1 MKKRRNIKNKTNKP
15 LFVVILLSFLIIILL
30 SIYII
35 YLRFIPYKTIEYD
48 GYAVSGKEIASNLLN
63 TNFDVDHNVKA
74 LQVKDQDSIYENLNS
89 YYLGA
94 SKQDNINLN
103 YPIYVNNS
111 LALYNLS
118 PKVTLITDEFQE
130 VQGYSG
136 TTLTSGELYNSNTL
150 QRADYYDYILL
161 KNTDNLYIN
170 TKEFKVKTNLN
181 EYTIKMN
188 SIINFTREFITFYTL
203 KNDEFVYDK
212 ILDVDE
218 SSTITIEDYKRT
230 YTYKEFLMNLGIIRE
245 ETNNN
250 QEQNNTTENETKEE
264 ETKNETKNTTT
275 TPEIKE
281 EPKKEE
287 IKVEEP
293 KNEEETDDSGN
304 VDIEKIWIK
313 PTVTC
318 TDFTTNV
325 YTAVANLSISDPSR
339 VIYKAITFT
348 FYRDNE
354 IAFRV
359 SSANPGEISVTKLL
373 PATKYK
379 IVGTYQYRNKE
390 GSLIENT
397 VLEQEIKTKD
407 VDTLKPIELEKEN
420 GQIYSNKLE
429 IKNLRVTSDVTDE
442 AIYGVSKAEVLVN
455 GTKYSIDTNTLRKI
469 LKGEG
474 TTYQT
479 TEGLKSNSTCDYEIR
494 FYDTAGNIMNL
505 KNNTGRTET
514 SKKAPSVKIKV
525 SAQEVIS
532 VNIEPTVVNEDNVDI
547 ENLRYVLYSENGE
560 EISSSNISNGKKL
573 TFDNLDPQK
582 TYTIKIYADFDIS
595 DGKGKQSNQEIGN
608 STFTT
613 LPLSKLGSLK
623 MEVSYNIDT
632 DLTCNSINL
641 TTAINTSKTDS
652 RLVKILKS
660 VKLSIQDE
668 KNSEI
673 KSVEITDISKLSTEE
688 GIKSLI
694 ETLKSNTTYNIVL
707 TAKAMQGSTEAD
719 VQVSYTLRKFLTNK
733 LPARIN
739 ISNVVVTTSVIDMDV
754 YIEDIDKSC
763 LEDIVNI
770 RMLDSY
776 DKEYIPTIEPKEIK
790 SSTKIPTNQWVR
802 LTYDGLT
809 ENETFTL
816 SAEVASY
823 NETNDVSKV
832 QNNFVIDK
840 TQFVTTGLGGKIDLV
855 GMERQMKQDGS
866 NLVDVKSENNWYSKC
881 FDAFTS
887 EYALDE
893 SYTAKFKITP
903 KYNYGKTYTE
913 DDNSITLNLLSKQ
926 CYVYDLSKYA
936 GQTVTMSFS
945 AKVTEANAKVYIQK
959 GKDIGKNLEQ
969 ITGLETGNL
978 TSYTKTF
985 KVPDDGYVGFYLEKY
1000 EETIPPPEDD
1010 ENAEPTIKEKDY
1022 TLTVRNLKIEL
1033 GETATAYSKY
1043 GYDFFA
1049 NMNVE
1054 FIDKDHITYD
1064 KNEQRCKYFVRL
1076 KSDKGLSE
1084 EFEYTYN
1091 SNETVYENYKY
1102 KIEESNE
1109 IVNYTAELV
1118 IKQYGREYILN
1129 SVEFTYNPETCT
1141 EIKSIS
1147 TVEEFKSIQ
1156 PYGNYILLNN
1166 IDLSN
1171 ASSTSEFTFGNP
1183 NIAFYGSIDFNGKT
1197 VKKDTYSLEKG
1208 RETTSYIFYK
1218 IDEKANLKNIVIDYY
1233 INNAKNR
1240 YTTNV
1245 EGVDTFI
1252 AGEDGTYA
1260 LFLYNNGTIDNAIV
1274 NLKSCTQ
1281 KQRINVGLLGFRN
1294 KGTIENFIVNT
1305 ESVLYGSQYLAGV
1318 CLYSEGTIQN
1328 GYVYGNGIEG
1338 IGNITI
1344 GDYRYIAGVVFQV
1357 DGTEQEGSGLL
1368 QNIYNIAPI
1377 RMNHCD
1383 STYSYAANIVYNVG
1397 YPKVIDDVTGAV
1409 IENKESTAMV
1419 RNAYSVQPIISVYND
1434 YEYYGVMDSSNKEG
1448 NIGPNILNKN
1458 NGTQIKESYYFCD
1471 VIYEANDYNTKSSAT
1486 ALYEPGVQDVM
1497 LNANSYTQF
1506 IIDTYVNNG
1515 YYPHLNLNYC
1525 MPKQENIKID
1535 VTGTEIIDVLSGEVI
1550 KDNDISNVE
1559 MTDKVKS
1566 EIELYIRN
1574 NKIDLKGDNISL
1586 AVFRVYN
1593 PAGTTISEINVH
1605 YMDTAIMSQSYSK
1618 KVSTVYC
1625 ILNNPT
1631 SFLDTYEVASIRS
1644 KMANGKIKESI
1655 YGENEDLGTR
1665 KIDVTFIKNI
1675 STAEEWNAINNND
1688 LNGVSGLIQNYR
1700 LIKDIDFG
1708 NADFAPYI
1716 TGTFQGYLDGMYNGQ
1731 IHTLKNIN
1739 GTESLIKGFSKGTIK
1754 NLYIDGFTI
1763 NSSAQ
1768 KIGFIEN
1775 AEVTENIVIDN
1786 IHIKDMEITSSYSG
1800 GTPCI
1805 GGIAGYINS
1814 GSSSLAD
1821 NIKVQNCSVQGLN
1834 IDFTNTNVTN
1844 IRVGGLIGH
1853 LYIYGGVDAYVSNS
1867 MVQNL
1872 IMNAN
1877 VTSNSGVGGIV
1888 GYKGHDSDERVKPGT
1903 PYVYIENCYSTG
1915 KINTYN
1921 YAGGILGYD
1930 RWGNIFIKN
1939 CYSMVNITSKV
1950 MSGNAYIGGIVG
1962 FSDTGV
1968 SRITNNF
1975 YLGNI
1980 YVAGN
1985 NVGCV
1990 NRIFGGNSGTS
2001 SYKNYAYKD
2010 QLINGEIN
2018 TNSLGTTKL
2027 LSYEE
2032 AFQTNTY
2039 SSNMLNWGNNYAYK
2053 IMKDGEEF
2061 DLLGHKY
2068 LPELNSTDGNV
2079 LPNQKMTRIDNDLKL
2094 DSITSTPSS
2103 DKTKV
2108 TVVMKFENKNN
2119 LNLTRVKI
2127 ENNDMQVID
2136 GSWQVSKD
2144 SKGLTVVTFV
2154 ATPNRAYDSYKIES
2168 IYYESDGIEVEKE
2181 ITTKIKVE
2189 LYKGISNAT
2198 EWNEF
2203 FSGEGRT
2210 SEGQNVKITGNI
2222 DFSTVNKIES
2232 NVVIGKLEA
2241 DNMLTISNVN
2251 ISSIGSYSGFIK
2263 EIKTSFK
2270 NITFENCNIS
2280 GSASYSGIISILRGA
2295 ANNCKFNN
2303 INISCTGD
2311 FIGPISRN
2319 IAGSFNNI
2327 TLNNVVMNGR
2337 SYIGGLCGQATSL
2350 GSSSNIEGTYINIT
2364 SNGNYVGGIF
2374 GYTDGSIRNISAY
2387 QYSKDGK
2394 KSSDKETSYLVKGS
2408 QYVGGNIGQYGG
2420 AGNWVDTLKT
2430 TNSTIQGTNFVGS
2443 NIGYGSGNANNLNAT
2458 NNTVTGNGNYI
2469 GGNVGYHGWSYYNMV
2484 ATNNTVTGNYYVG
2497 GNDGGLGWANVINAT
2512 SENNKIKGNAYVGG
2526 CIGIGDSYY
2535 SYTVT
2540 LRSRGANQ
2548 EISGGSHVGGVIG
2561 RSVGRIKDAK
2571 AENCTVIGTGN
2582 YVGGIV
2588 GTSEYST
2595 TSISSTNS
2603 DNYAVAG
2610 ANAKNVTITGSM
2622 NYVGGISG
2630 YIVGTMSGAVL
2641 ENSIVTSSGSNVG
2654 GIAGFYTGYTGG
2666 SASSI
2671 ASSNFFLWHS
2681 YSVNSTV
2688 KGLNNVG
2695 GIAGNFIYGNIQYC
2709 YVGNTSITAT
2719 NNSAGGIVGYFDNS
2733 RLSNIQY
2740 KANIK
2745 YNFIANTED
2754 DKAVI
2759 ANNSVG
2765 GLIGSTAKQL
2775 NYDED
2780 IEKYNNVECNLVVTD
2795 IASPGNYIDMGI
2807 GSVASSEMGTIQ
2819 SQYMNNIYVYNCSRL
2834 NGSQVG
2840 GLAEEKDN
2848 YTMVSSSELS
2858 TNIYTKNDKIYE
2870 TEVDEDGNEI
2880 QKVIGNKGLNFGYS
2894 RYDYSNG
2901 YFPTLKTNYSANLYW
2916 GSGNLNIVQNKIP
2929 IPNRTVEFTE
2939 DAVSLEDAML
2949 LEDMEVSVMSLD
2961 ILQDEELPDISVY
2974 ASDIDKINIEFRN
2987 LNDSAKFKVTSEN
3000 ETIIE
3005 PSDIKENVYTLKY
3018 DFETP
3023 LEITVYNTSYS
3034 YKKQINPEDVRNLL
3048 AIANDEYLYLSEDTV
3063 NSNKRTLDGK
3073 YCNLYKNK
3081 ILDKDGNIYDIST
3094 MNKIESTNKE
3104 VKLLDTQKTIAET
3117 NIDNKTIQTFAHC
3130 SKVTQ
3135 GDKSTYKEQQ
3145 IFVKNGY
3152 MYVIDGKMDNKNGSA
3167 IIDTYNNK
3175 QYETILGEDGVMY
3188 DLLTKIN
3195 YPSNFKNKDIIAMTS
3210 NIENNNNVV
3219 LVYYANGKVYGF
3231 NYVTGEE
3238 VYDNNVKDENV
3249 NLANYILENLSTANI
3264 SYNINKADYI
3274 AATELAGKLDKV
3286 SIEEATEKINKE
3298 NNQNI
3303 EVDINI
3309 NGENDNNSDINDNDS
3324 DIANKDNNVISS
3336 KSQTTE
3342 NILNTTQNNKN
3353 NLDNK
3358 YVTTYD
3364 PGTQSYVVY
3373 STAELI
3379 KSDAPKTQT
3388 ENEKINGNKD
3398 LISYYTN
3405 LSTSKEKLKDT
3416 GIILIAGII
3425 ASICVILIIL
3435 YRKTNK

>member
-281 EPKKEE
+281 EPKKEK

-293 KNEEETDDSGN
+293 KKEEETDDSGN

-318 TDFTTNV
+318 TDFTANV
-325 YTAVANLSISDPSR
+325 YTAFANLSISDPSR

-348 FYRDNE
+348 FYKDNE

-397 VLEQEIKTKD
+397 ILEQEIKTKD

-532 VNIEPTVVNEDNVDI
+532 VNIEPTVVNEDDVKI

-560 EISSSNISNGKKL
+560 EISSSNISNEKKL
-573 TFDNLDPQK
+573 TFNNLDPQK

-660 VKLSIQDE
+660 VKLSIQEE

-733 LPARIN
+733 LPAKIN
-739 ISNVVVTTSVIDMDV
+739 ISNVVVTTNVIDMDV
-754 YIEDIDKSC
+754 YIEDIDRSC

-887 EYALDE
+887 EYTLDE
-893 SYTAKFKITP
+893 SYTAKFNITP

-969 ITGLETGNL
+969 ITGLGTGNL

-1010 ENAEPTIKEKDY
+1010 ENAEPTVKEKDY

-1049 NMNVE
+1049 NMNIE
-1054 FIDKDHITYD
+1054 FIDKDHVTYD

-1084 EFEYTYN
+1084 EYEYTYD
-1091 SNETVYENYKY
+1091 SNETIYENYKY

-1109 IVNYTAELV
+1109 TVNYTAEIV

-1147 TVEEFKSIQ
+1147 TVEEFKNIQ
-1156 PYGNYILLNN
+1156 PYGNYILLND

-1171 ASSTSEFTFGNP
+1171 ANSANEFTFGSP
-1183 NIAFYGSIDFNGKT
+1183 NISFYGSIDFNGKT
-1197 VKKDTYSLEKG
+1197 VKKDSYSLEKG

-1252 AGEDGTYA
+1252 ADEDGTYS

-1281 KQRINVGLLGFRN
+1281 KQRINVGLLGYRN
-1294 KGTIENFIVNT
+1294 SGTVENFIVNMENT
-1305 ESVLYGSQYLAGV
+1305 LYGSQYLAGV
-1318 CLYSEGTIQN
+1318 CLYSDGTIQN

-1344 GDYRYIAGVVFQV
+1344 GDYRYISGVVFQV
-1357 DGTEQEGSGLL
+1357 DGAGLL
-1368 QNIYNIAPI
+1368 QNIYNISPI

-1397 YPKVIDDVTGAV
+1397 YPPVINENTGA
-1409 IENKESTAMV
+1409 IISQKDSTAIV
-1419 RNAYSVQPIISVYND
+1419 RNTYSVQPIISVYND

-1448 NIGPNILNKN
+1448 NIGPNILNKY
-1458 NGTQIKESYYFCD
+1458 TSTVVKESYYFCD

-1497 LNANSYTQF
+1497 LNANNYNQF

-1515 YYPHLNLNYC
+1515 FYPHLNLNYC

-1631 SFLDTYEVASIRS
+1631 SFLNTYEVASIRS

-1688 LNGVSGLIQNYR
+1688 QNGVSGLIQNYR
-1700 LIKDIDFG
+1700 LIADIDFG

-1805 GGIAGYINS
+1805 GAIAGYINS

-1821 NIKVQNCSVQGLN
+1821 NIKVQNCSVQGIN
-1834 IDFTNTNVTN
+1834 IDFTNTNVTS

-1903 PYVYIENCYSTG
+1903 PHVYIENCYSTG

-1962 FSDTGV
+1962 YSDTGV

-1990 NRIFGGNSGTS
+1990 NRIFGGNGGTS

-2053 IMKDGEEF
+2053 IMRDGEEF

-2068 LPELNSTDGNV
+2068 LPELNSTTGNV

-2127 ENNDMQVID
+2127 ENNDMQVIE

-2144 SKGLTVVTFV
+2144 SNGLTVVTFV

-2241 DNMLTISNVN
+2241 DSMLTISNVN

-2350 GSSSNIEGTYINIT
+2350 GSSSNIEGTYINVT
-2364 SNGNYVGGIF
+2364 SSGNYVGGIF

-2394 KSSDKETSYLVKGS
+2394 KSSDTGTSYLVKGS
-2408 QYVGGNIGQYGG
+2408 QFIGGNIGQYGG

-2484 ATNNTVTGNYYVG
+2484 ATNNTVAGNYYVG
-2497 GNDGGLGWANVINAT
+2497 GNSGGLGWANVINAT

-2603 DNYAVAG
+2603 DNYAIAG

-2795 IASPGNYIDMGI
+2795 IASPGSYIDMGI

-2916 GSGNLNIVQNKIP
+2916 ESGNLNIVQNKIP
-2929 IPNRTVEFTE
+2929 IPNRIVEFTE

-2961 ILQDEELPDISVY
+2961 VLQDEELPDISVY

-3000 ETIIE
+3000 GTIIE

-3081 ILDKDGNIYDIST
+3081 LLDEAGNIYDIST
-3094 MNKIESTNKE
+3094 MNKIDSTNKE
-3104 VKLLDTQKTIAET
+3104 IKLLDTQKTIAET

-3135 GDKSTYKEQQ
+3135 GDKNTYKEQQ
-3145 IFVKNGY
+3145 MFVKNGY
-3152 MYVIDGKMDNKNGSA
+3152 MYVIDGKMDNKNGFA

-3264 SYNINKADYI
+3264 SYNIKKADYI
-3274 AATELAGKLDKV
+3274 VATELASKLDKV
-3286 SIEEATEKINKE
+3286 SIDEATEKINKE

-3309 NGENDNNSDINDNDS
+3309 NGENDVNSESDN
-3324 DIANKDNNVISS
+3324 ANKDNNVIST
-3336 KSQTTE
+3336 KNQTTE
-3342 NILNTTQNNKN
+3342 NILNTTQNSTN

>member
-281 EPKKEE
+281 EPKKEK

-293 KNEEETDDSGN
+293 KKEEETDDSGN

-318 TDFTTNV
+318 TDFTANV
-325 YTAVANLSISDPSR
+325 YTAFANLSISDPSR

-348 FYRDNE
+348 FYKDNE

-397 VLEQEIKTKD
+397 ILEQEIKTKD

-532 VNIEPTVVNEDNVDI
+532 VNIEPTVVNEDDVKI

-560 EISSSNISNGKKL
+560 EISSSNISNEKKL
-573 TFDNLDPQK
+573 TFNNLDPQK

-733 LPARIN
+733 LPAKIN
-739 ISNVVVTTSVIDMDV
+739 ISNVVVTTNVIDMDV
-754 YIEDIDKSC
+754 YIEDIDRSC

-887 EYALDE
+887 EYTLDE
-893 SYTAKFKITP
+893 SYTAKFNITP

-969 ITGLETGNL
+969 ITGLGTGNL

-1010 ENAEPTIKEKDY
+1010 ENAEPTVKEKDY

-1049 NMNVE
+1049 NMNIE
-1054 FIDKDHITYD
+1054 FIDKDHVTYD

-1084 EFEYTYN
+1084 EYEYTYD
-1091 SNETVYENYKY
+1091 SNETIYENYKY

-1109 IVNYTAELV
+1109 TVNYTAEIV

-1147 TVEEFKSIQ
+1147 TVEEFKNIQ
-1156 PYGNYILLNN
+1156 PYGNYILLND

-1171 ASSTSEFTFGNP
+1171 ANSANEFTFGSP
-1183 NIAFYGSIDFNGKT
+1183 NISFYGSIDFNGKT
-1197 VKKDTYSLEKG
+1197 VKKDSYSLEKG

-1252 AGEDGTYA
+1252 ADEDGTYS

-1281 KQRINVGLLGFRN
+1281 KQRINVGLLGYRN
-1294 KGTIENFIVNT
+1294 SGTVENFIVNMENT
-1305 ESVLYGSQYLAGV
+1305 LYGSQYLAGV
-1318 CLYSEGTIQN
+1318 CLYSDGTIQN

-1344 GDYRYIAGVVFQV
+1344 GDYRYISGVVFQV
-1357 DGTEQEGSGLL
+1357 DGAGLL
-1368 QNIYNIAPI
+1368 QNIYNISPI

-1397 YPKVIDDVTGAV
+1397 YPPVINENTGA
-1409 IENKESTAMV
+1409 IISQKDSTAIV
-1419 RNAYSVQPIISVYND
+1419 RNTYSVQPIISVYND

-1448 NIGPNILNKN
+1448 NIGPNILNKY
-1458 NGTQIKESYYFCD
+1458 TSTVVKESYYFCD

-1497 LNANSYTQF
+1497 LNANNYNQF

-1515 YYPHLNLNYC
+1515 FYPHLNLNYC

-1631 SFLDTYEVASIRS
+1631 SFLNTYEVASIRS

-1688 LNGVSGLIQNYR
+1688 QNGVSGLIQNYR
-1700 LIKDIDFG
+1700 LIADIDFG

-1805 GGIAGYINS
+1805 GAIAGYINS

-1821 NIKVQNCSVQGLN
+1821 NIKVQNCSVQGIN
-1834 IDFTNTNVTN
+1834 IDFTNTNVTS

-1903 PYVYIENCYSTG
+1903 PHVYIENCYSTG

-1962 FSDTGV
+1962 YSDTGV

-1990 NRIFGGNSGTS
+1990 NRIFGGNGGTS

-2053 IMKDGEEF
+2053 IMRDGEEF

-2068 LPELNSTDGNV
+2068 LPELNSTTGNV

-2127 ENNDMQVID
+2127 ENNDMQVIE

-2144 SKGLTVVTFV
+2144 SNGLTVVTFV

-2241 DNMLTISNVN
+2241 DSMLTISNVN

-2350 GSSSNIEGTYINIT
+2350 GSSSNIEGTYINVT
-2364 SNGNYVGGIF
+2364 SSGNYVGGIF

-2394 KSSDKETSYLVKGS
+2394 KSSDTGTSYLVKGS
-2408 QYVGGNIGQYGG
+2408 QFIGGNIGQYGG

-2484 ATNNTVTGNYYVG
+2484 ATNNTVAGNYYVG
-2497 GNDGGLGWANVINAT
+2497 GNSGGLGWANVINAT

-2603 DNYAVAG
+2603 DNYAIAG

-2795 IASPGNYIDMGI
+2795 IASPGSYIDMGI

-2916 GSGNLNIVQNKIP
+2916 ESGNLNIVQNKIP
-2929 IPNRTVEFTE
+2929 IPNRIVEFTE

-2961 ILQDEELPDISVY
+2961 VLQDEELPDISVY

-3000 ETIIE
+3000 GTIIE

-3081 ILDKDGNIYDIST
+3081 LLDEAGNIYDIST
-3094 MNKIESTNKE
+3094 MNKIDSTNKE
-3104 VKLLDTQKTIAET
+3104 IKLLDTQKTIAET

-3135 GDKSTYKEQQ
+3135 GDKNTYKEQQ
-3145 IFVKNGY
+3145 MFVKNGY
-3152 MYVIDGKMDNKNGSA
+3152 MYVIDGKMDNKNGFA

-3264 SYNINKADYI
+3264 SYNIKKADYI
-3274 AATELAGKLDKV
+3274 VATELASKLDKV
-3286 SIEEATEKINKE
+3286 SIDEATEKINKE

-3309 NGENDNNSDINDNDS
+3309 NGENDVNSESDN
-3324 DIANKDNNVISS
+3324 ANKDNNVIST
-3336 KSQTTE
+3336 KNQTTE
-3342 NILNTTQNNKN
+3342 NILNTTQNSTN

>member
-293 KNEEETDDSGN
+293 KKEEETDDSGN

-318 TDFTTNV
+318 TDFTANV
-325 YTAVANLSISDPSR
+325 YTAFANLSISDPSR

-348 FYRDNE
+348 FYKDNE

-407 VDTLKPIELEKEN
+407 VNTLKPIELEKEN

-887 EYALDE
+887 EYTLDE

-969 ITGLETGNL
+969 ITGLGTGNL

-1010 ENAEPTIKEKDY
+1010 ENAEPTVKEKDY

-1049 NMNVE
+1049 NMNIE
-1054 FIDKDHITYD
+1054 FIDKDHVTYD

-1084 EFEYTYN
+1084 EYEYTYD
-1091 SNETVYENYKY
+1091 SNETIYENYKY

-1109 IVNYTAELV
+1109 TVNYTAEIV

-1147 TVEEFKSIQ
+1147 TVEEFKNIQ
-1156 PYGNYILLNN
+1156 PYGNYILLND

-1171 ASSTSEFTFGNP
+1171 ANSANEFTFGSP
-1183 NIAFYGSIDFNGKT
+1183 NISFYGSIDFNGKT
-1197 VKKDTYSLEKG
+1197 VKKDSYSLEKG

-1252 AGEDGTYA
+1252 ADEDGTYS

-1281 KQRINVGLLGFRN
+1281 KQRINVGLLGYRN
-1294 KGTIENFIVNT
+1294 SGTVENFIVNMENT
-1305 ESVLYGSQYLAGV
+1305 LYGSQYLAGV
-1318 CLYSEGTIQN
+1318 CLYSDGTIQN

-1344 GDYRYIAGVVFQV
+1344 GDYRYISGVVFQV
-1357 DGTEQEGSGLL
+1357 DGAGLL
-1368 QNIYNIAPI
+1368 QNIYNISPI

-1397 YPKVIDDVTGAV
+1397 YPPVINENTGA
-1409 IENKESTAMV
+1409 IISQKDSTAIV
-1419 RNAYSVQPIISVYND
+1419 RNTYSVQPIISVYND

-1448 NIGPNILNKN
+1448 NIGPNILNKY
-1458 NGTQIKESYYFCD
+1458 TSTVVKESYYFCD

-1497 LNANSYTQF
+1497 LNANNYNQF

-1515 YYPHLNLNYC
+1515 FYPHLNLNYC

-1631 SFLDTYEVASIRS
+1631 SFLNTYEVASIRS

-1688 LNGVSGLIQNYR
+1688 QNGVSGLIQNYR
-1700 LIKDIDFG
+1700 LIADIDFG

-1805 GGIAGYINS
+1805 GAIAGCINS

-1821 NIKVQNCSVQGLN
+1821 NIKVQNCSVQGIN
-1834 IDFTNTNVTN
+1834 IDFTNTNVTS

-1888 GYKGHDSDERVKPGT
+1888 GYNRHDSDERVKPGT
-1903 PYVYIENCYSTG
+1903 PHVYIENCYSTG

-1962 FSDTGV
+1962 YSDTGV

-1990 NRIFGGNSGTS
+1990 NRIFGGNGGTS

-2053 IMKDGEEF
+2053 IMRDGEEF

-2068 LPELNSTDGNV
+2068 LPELNSTTGNV

-2127 ENNDMQVID
+2127 ENNDMQVIE

-2144 SKGLTVVTFV
+2144 SNGLTVVTFV

-2241 DNMLTISNVN
+2241 DSMLTISNVN

-2350 GSSSNIEGTYINIT
+2350 GSSSNIEGTYINVT
-2364 SNGNYVGGIF
+2364 SSGNYVGGIF

-2394 KSSDKETSYLVKGS
+2394 KSSDTGTSYLVKGS
-2408 QYVGGNIGQYGG
+2408 QFIGGNIGQYGG

-2484 ATNNTVTGNYYVG
+2484 ATNNTVAGNYYVG
-2497 GNDGGLGWANVINAT
+2497 GNSGGLGWANVINAT

-2603 DNYAVAG
+2603 DNYAIAG

-2795 IASPGNYIDMGI
+2795 IASPGSYIDMGI

-2916 GSGNLNIVQNKIP
+2916 ESGNLNIVQNKIP
-2929 IPNRTVEFTE
+2929 IPNRIVEFTE

-2961 ILQDEELPDISVY
+2961 VLQDEELPDISVY

-3000 ETIIE
+3000 GTIIE

-3081 ILDKDGNIYDIST
+3081 LLDEAGNIYDIST
-3094 MNKIESTNKE
+3094 MNKIDSTNKE
-3104 VKLLDTQKTIAET
+3104 IKLLDTQKTIAET

-3135 GDKSTYKEQQ
+3135 GDKNTYKEQQ
-3145 IFVKNGY
+3145 MFVKNGY
-3152 MYVIDGKMDNKNGSA
+3152 MYVIDGKMDNKNGFA

-3264 SYNINKADYI
+3264 SYNIKKADYI
-3274 AATELAGKLDKV
+3274 VATELASKLDKV
-3286 SIEEATEKINKE
+3286 SIDEATEKINKE

-3309 NGENDNNSDINDNDS
+3309 NGENDVNSESDN
-3324 DIANKDNNVISS
+3324 ANKDNNVIST
-3336 KSQTTE
+3336 KNQTTE
-3342 NILNTTQNNKN
+3342 NILNTTQNSTN

>member
-293 KNEEETDDSGN
+293 KKEEETDDSGN

-318 TDFTTNV
+318 TDFTANV
-325 YTAVANLSISDPSR
+325 YTAFANLSISDPSR

-348 FYRDNE
+348 FYKDNE

-407 VDTLKPIELEKEN
+407 VNTLKPIELEKEN

-887 EYALDE
+887 EYTLDE

-969 ITGLETGNL
+969 ITGLGTGNL

-1010 ENAEPTIKEKDY
+1010 ENAEPTVKEKDY

-1049 NMNVE
+1049 NMNIE
-1054 FIDKDHITYD
+1054 FIDKDHVTYD

-1084 EFEYTYN
+1084 EYEYTYD
-1091 SNETVYENYKY
+1091 SNETIYENYKY

-1109 IVNYTAELV
+1109 TVNYTAEIV

-1147 TVEEFKSIQ
+1147 TVEEFKNIQ
-1156 PYGNYILLNN
+1156 PYGNYILLND

-1171 ASSTSEFTFGNP
+1171 ANSANEFTFGSP
-1183 NIAFYGSIDFNGKT
+1183 NISFYGSIDFNGKT
-1197 VKKDTYSLEKG
+1197 VKKDSYSLEKG

-1252 AGEDGTYA
+1252 ADEDGTYS

-1281 KQRINVGLLGFRN
+1281 KQRINVGLLGYRN
-1294 KGTIENFIVNT
+1294 SGTVENFIVNMENT
-1305 ESVLYGSQYLAGV
+1305 LYGSQYLAGV
-1318 CLYSEGTIQN
+1318 CLYSDGTIQN

-1344 GDYRYIAGVVFQV
+1344 GDYRYISGVVFQV
-1357 DGTEQEGSGLL
+1357 DGAGLL
-1368 QNIYNIAPI
+1368 QNIYNISPI

-1397 YPKVIDDVTGAV
+1397 YPPVINENTGA
-1409 IENKESTAMV
+1409 IISQKDSTAIV
-1419 RNAYSVQPIISVYND
+1419 RNTYSVQPIISVYND

-1448 NIGPNILNKN
+1448 NIGPNILNKY
-1458 NGTQIKESYYFCD
+1458 TSTVVKESYYFCD

-1497 LNANSYTQF
+1497 LNANNYNQF

-1515 YYPHLNLNYC
+1515 FYPHLNLNYC

-1631 SFLDTYEVASIRS
+1631 SFLNTYEVASIRS

-1688 LNGVSGLIQNYR
+1688 QNGVSGLIQNYR
-1700 LIKDIDFG
+1700 LIADIDFG

-1805 GGIAGYINS
+1805 GAIAGYINS

-1821 NIKVQNCSVQGLN
+1821 NIKVQNCSVQGIN
-1834 IDFTNTNVTN
+1834 IDFTNTNVTS

-1903 PYVYIENCYSTG
+1903 PHVYIENCYSTG

-1962 FSDTGV
+1962 YSDTGV

-1990 NRIFGGNSGTS
+1990 NRIFGGNGGTS

-2053 IMKDGEEF
+2053 IMRDGEEF

-2068 LPELNSTDGNV
+2068 LPELNSTTGNV

-2127 ENNDMQVID
+2127 ENNDMQVIE

-2144 SKGLTVVTFV
+2144 SNGLTVVTFV

-2241 DNMLTISNVN
+2241 DSMLTISNVN

-2350 GSSSNIEGTYINIT
+2350 GSSSNIEGTYINVT
-2364 SNGNYVGGIF
+2364 SSGNYVGGIF

-2394 KSSDKETSYLVKGS
+2394 KSSDTGTSYLVKGS
-2408 QYVGGNIGQYGG
+2408 QFIGGNIGQYGG

-2484 ATNNTVTGNYYVG
+2484 ATNNTVAGNYYVG
-2497 GNDGGLGWANVINAT
+2497 GNSGGLGWANVINAT

-2603 DNYAVAG
+2603 DNYAIAG

-2795 IASPGNYIDMGI
+2795 IASPGSYIDMGI

-2916 GSGNLNIVQNKIP
+2916 ESGNLNIVQNKIP
-2929 IPNRTVEFTE
+2929 IPNRIVEFTE

-2961 ILQDEELPDISVY
+2961 VLQDEELPDISVY

-3000 ETIIE
+3000 GTIIE

-3081 ILDKDGNIYDIST
+3081 LLDEAGNIYDIST
-3094 MNKIESTNKE
+3094 MNKIDSTNKE
-3104 VKLLDTQKTIAET
+3104 IKLLDTQKTIAET

-3135 GDKSTYKEQQ
+3135 GDKNTYKEQQ
-3145 IFVKNGY
+3145 MFVKNGY
-3152 MYVIDGKMDNKNGSA
+3152 MYVIDGKMDNKNGFA

-3264 SYNINKADYI
+3264 SYNIKKADYI
-3274 AATELAGKLDKV
+3274 VATELASKLDKV
-3286 SIEEATEKINKE
+3286 SIDEATEKINKE

-3309 NGENDNNSDINDNDS
+3309 NGENDVNSESDN
-3324 DIANKDNNVISS
+3324 ANKDNNVIST
-3336 KSQTTE
+3336 KNQTTE
-3342 NILNTTQNNKN
+3342 NILNTTQNSTN

-3416 GIILIAGII
+3416 GIILIARII

>member
-1 MKKRRNIKNKTNKP
+1 M
-15 LFVVILLSFLIIILL
+15 
-30 SIYII
+30 
-35 YLRFIPYKTIEYD
+35 
-48 GYAVSGKEIASNLLN
+48 
-63 TNFDVDHNVKA
+63 
-74 LQVKDQDSIYENLNS
+74 QVKDQDSIYENLNS

-293 KNEEETDDSGN
+293 KKEEETDDSGN

-318 TDFTTNV
+318 TDFTANV
-325 YTAVANLSISDPSR
+325 YTAFANLSISDPSR

-348 FYRDNE
+348 FYKDNE

-407 VDTLKPIELEKEN
+407 VNTLKPIELEKEN

-887 EYALDE
+887 EYTLDE

-969 ITGLETGNL
+969 ITGLGTGNL

-1010 ENAEPTIKEKDY
+1010 ENAEPTVKEKDY

-1049 NMNVE
+1049 NMNIE
-1054 FIDKDHITYD
+1054 FIDKDHVTYD

-1084 EFEYTYN
+1084 EYEYTYD
-1091 SNETVYENYKY
+1091 SNETIYENYKY

-1109 IVNYTAELV
+1109 TVNYTAEIV

-1147 TVEEFKSIQ
+1147 TVEEFKNIQ
-1156 PYGNYILLNN
+1156 PYGNYILLND

-1171 ASSTSEFTFGNP
+1171 ANSANEFTFGSP
-1183 NIAFYGSIDFNGKT
+1183 NISFYGSIDFNGKT
-1197 VKKDTYSLEKG
+1197 VKKDSYSLEKG

-1252 AGEDGTYA
+1252 ADEDGTYS

-1281 KQRINVGLLGFRN
+1281 KQRINVGLLGYRN
-1294 KGTIENFIVNT
+1294 SGTVENFIVNMENT
-1305 ESVLYGSQYLAGV
+1305 LYGSQYLAGV
-1318 CLYSEGTIQN
+1318 CLYSDGTIQN

-1344 GDYRYIAGVVFQV
+1344 GDYRYISGVVFQV
-1357 DGTEQEGSGLL
+1357 DGAGLL
-1368 QNIYNIAPI
+1368 QNIYNISPI

-1397 YPKVIDDVTGAV
+1397 YPPVINENTGA
-1409 IENKESTAMV
+1409 IISQKDSTAIV
-1419 RNAYSVQPIISVYND
+1419 RNTYSVQPIISVYND

-1448 NIGPNILNKN
+1448 NIGPNILNKY
-1458 NGTQIKESYYFCD
+1458 TSTVVKESYYFCD

-1497 LNANSYTQF
+1497 LNANNYNQF

-1515 YYPHLNLNYC
+1515 FYPHLNLNYC

-1631 SFLDTYEVASIRS
+1631 SFLNTYEVASIRS

-1688 LNGVSGLIQNYR
+1688 QNGVSGLIQNYR
-1700 LIKDIDFG
+1700 LIADIDFG

-1805 GGIAGYINS
+1805 GAIAGYINS

-1821 NIKVQNCSVQGLN
+1821 NIKVQNCSVQGIN
-1834 IDFTNTNVTN
+1834 IDFTNTNVTS

-1903 PYVYIENCYSTG
+1903 PHVYIENCYSTG

-1962 FSDTGV
+1962 YSDTGV

-1990 NRIFGGNSGTS
+1990 NRIFGGNGGTS

-2053 IMKDGEEF
+2053 IMRDGEEF

-2068 LPELNSTDGNV
+2068 LPELNSTTGNV

-2127 ENNDMQVID
+2127 ENNDMQVIE

-2144 SKGLTVVTFV
+2144 SNGLTVVTFV

-2241 DNMLTISNVN
+2241 DSMLTISNVN

-2350 GSSSNIEGTYINIT
+2350 GSSSNIEGTYINVT
-2364 SNGNYVGGIF
+2364 SSGNYVGGIF

-2394 KSSDKETSYLVKGS
+2394 KSSDTGTSYLVKGS
-2408 QYVGGNIGQYGG
+2408 QFIGGNIGQYGG

-2484 ATNNTVTGNYYVG
+2484 ATNNTVAGNYYVG
-2497 GNDGGLGWANVINAT
+2497 GNSGGLGWANVINAT

-2603 DNYAVAG
+2603 DNYAIAG

-2795 IASPGNYIDMGI
+2795 IASPGSYIDMGI

-2916 GSGNLNIVQNKIP
+2916 ESGNLNIVQNKIP
-2929 IPNRTVEFTE
+2929 IPNRIVEFTE

-2961 ILQDEELPDISVY
+2961 VLQDEELPDISVY

-3000 ETIIE
+3000 GTIIE

-3081 ILDKDGNIYDIST
+3081 LLDEAGNIYDIST
-3094 MNKIESTNKE
+3094 MNKIDSTNKE
-3104 VKLLDTQKTIAET
+3104 IKLLDTQKTIAET

-3135 GDKSTYKEQQ
+3135 GDKNTYKEQQ
-3145 IFVKNGY
+3145 MFVKNGY
-3152 MYVIDGKMDNKNGSA
+3152 MYVIDGKMDNKNGFA

-3264 SYNINKADYI
+3264 SYNIKKADYI
-3274 AATELAGKLDKV
+3274 VATELASKLDKV
-3286 SIEEATEKINKE
+3286 SIDEATEKINKE

-3309 NGENDNNSDINDNDS
+3309 NGENDVNSESDN
-3324 DIANKDNNVISS
+3324 ANKDNNVIST
-3336 KSQTTE
+3336 KNQTTE
-3342 NILNTTQNNKN
+3342 NILNTTQNSTN

>member
-293 KNEEETDDSGN
+293 KKEEETDDSGN

-318 TDFTTNV
+318 TDFTANV
-325 YTAVANLSISDPSR
+325 YTAFANLSISDPSR

-348 FYRDNE
+348 FYKDNE

-407 VDTLKPIELEKEN
+407 VNTLKPIELEKEN

-887 EYALDE
+887 EYTLDE

-969 ITGLETGNL
+969 ITGLGTGNL

-1010 ENAEPTIKEKDY
+1010 ENAEPTVKEKDY

-1049 NMNVE
+1049 NMNIE
-1054 FIDKDHITYD
+1054 FIDKDHVTYD

-1084 EFEYTYN
+1084 EYEYTYD
-1091 SNETVYENYKY
+1091 SNETIYENYKY

-1109 IVNYTAELV
+1109 TVNYTAEIV

-1147 TVEEFKSIQ
+1147 TVEEFKNIQ
-1156 PYGNYILLNN
+1156 PYGNYILLND

-1171 ASSTSEFTFGNP
+1171 ANSANEFTFGSP
-1183 NIAFYGSIDFNGKT
+1183 NISFYGSIDFNGKT
-1197 VKKDTYSLEKG
+1197 VKKDSYSLEKG

-1252 AGEDGTYA
+1252 ADEDGTYS

-1281 KQRINVGLLGFRN
+1281 KQRINVGLLGYRN
-1294 KGTIENFIVNT
+1294 SGTVENFIVNMENT
-1305 ESVLYGSQYLAGV
+1305 LYGSQYLAGV
-1318 CLYSEGTIQN
+1318 CLYSDGTIQN

-1344 GDYRYIAGVVFQV
+1344 GDYRYISGVVFQV
-1357 DGTEQEGSGLL
+1357 DGAGLL
-1368 QNIYNIAPI
+1368 QNIYNISPI

-1397 YPKVIDDVTGAV
+1397 YPPVINENTGA
-1409 IENKESTAMV
+1409 IISQKDSTAIV
-1419 RNAYSVQPIISVYND
+1419 RNTYSVQPIISVYND

-1448 NIGPNILNKN
+1448 NIGPNILNKY
-1458 NGTQIKESYYFCD
+1458 TSTVVKESYYFCD

-1497 LNANSYTQF
+1497 LNANNYNQF

-1515 YYPHLNLNYC
+1515 FYPHLNLNYC

-1631 SFLDTYEVASIRS
+1631 SFLNTYEVASIRS

-1688 LNGVSGLIQNYR
+1688 QNGVSGLIQNYR
-1700 LIKDIDFG
+1700 LIADIDFG

-1805 GGIAGYINS
+1805 GAIAGYINS

-1821 NIKVQNCSVQGLN
+1821 NIKVQNCSVQGIN
-1834 IDFTNTNVTN
+1834 IDFTNTNVTS

-1903 PYVYIENCYSTG
+1903 PHVYIENCYSTG

-1962 FSDTGV
+1962 YSDTGV

-1990 NRIFGGNSGTS
+1990 NRIFGGNGGTS

-2053 IMKDGEEF
+2053 IMRDGEEF

-2068 LPELNSTDGNV
+2068 LPELNSTTGNV

-2127 ENNDMQVID
+2127 ENNDMQVIE

-2144 SKGLTVVTFV
+2144 SNGLTVVTFV

-2241 DNMLTISNVN
+2241 DSMLTISNVN

-2350 GSSSNIEGTYINIT
+2350 GSSSNIEGTYINVT
-2364 SNGNYVGGIF
+2364 SSGNYVGGIF

-2394 KSSDKETSYLVKGS
+2394 KSSDTGTSYLVKGS
-2408 QYVGGNIGQYGG
+2408 QFIGGNIGQYGG

-2484 ATNNTVTGNYYVG
+2484 ATNNTVAGNYYVG
-2497 GNDGGLGWANVINAT
+2497 GNSGGLGWANVINAT

-2561 RSVGRIKDAK
+2561 RSVGRLKDAK

-2603 DNYAVAG
+2603 DNYAIAG

-2795 IASPGNYIDMGI
+2795 IASPGSYIDMGI

-2916 GSGNLNIVQNKIP
+2916 ESGNLNIVQNKIP
-2929 IPNRTVEFTE
+2929 IPNRIVEFTE

-2961 ILQDEELPDISVY
+2961 VLQDEELPDISVY

-3000 ETIIE
+3000 GTIIE

-3081 ILDKDGNIYDIST
+3081 LLDEAGNIYDIST
-3094 MNKIESTNKE
+3094 MNKIDSTNKE
-3104 VKLLDTQKTIAET
+3104 IKLLDTQKTIAET

-3135 GDKSTYKEQQ
+3135 GDKNTYKEQQ
-3145 IFVKNGY
+3145 MFVKNGY
-3152 MYVIDGKMDNKNGSA
+3152 MYVIDGKMDNKNGFA

-3264 SYNINKADYI
+3264 SYNIKKADYI
-3274 AATELAGKLDKV
+3274 VATELASKLDKV
-3286 SIEEATEKINKE
+3286 SIDEATEKINKE

-3309 NGENDNNSDINDNDS
+3309 NGENDVNSESDN
-3324 DIANKDNNVISS
+3324 ANKDNNVIST
-3336 KSQTTE
+3336 KNQTTE
-3342 NILNTTQNNKN
+3342 NILNTTQNSTN

>member
-293 KNEEETDDSGN
+293 KKEEETDDSGN

-318 TDFTTNV
+318 TDFTANV
-325 YTAVANLSISDPSR
+325 YTAFANLSISDPSR

-348 FYRDNE
+348 FYKDNE

-407 VDTLKPIELEKEN
+407 VNTLKPIELEKEN

-887 EYALDE
+887 EYTLDE

-969 ITGLETGNL
+969 ITGLGTGNL

-1010 ENAEPTIKEKDY
+1010 ENAEPTVKEKDY

-1049 NMNVE
+1049 NMNIE
-1054 FIDKDHITYD
+1054 FIDKDHVTYD

-1084 EFEYTYN
+1084 EYEYTYD
-1091 SNETVYENYKY
+1091 SNETIYENYKY

-1109 IVNYTAELV
+1109 TVNYTAEIV

-1147 TVEEFKSIQ
+1147 TVEEFKNIQ
-1156 PYGNYILLNN
+1156 PYGNYILLND

-1171 ASSTSEFTFGNP
+1171 ANSANEFTFGSP
-1183 NIAFYGSIDFNGKT
+1183 NISFYGSIDFNGKT
-1197 VKKDTYSLEKG
+1197 VKKDSYSLEKG

-1252 AGEDGTYA
+1252 ADEDGTYS

-1281 KQRINVGLLGFRN
+1281 KQRINVGLLGYRN
-1294 KGTIENFIVNT
+1294 SGTVENFIVNMENT
-1305 ESVLYGSQYLAGV
+1305 LYGSQYLAGV
-1318 CLYSEGTIQN
+1318 CLYSDGTIQN

-1344 GDYRYIAGVVFQV
+1344 GDYRYISGVVFQV
-1357 DGTEQEGSGLL
+1357 DGAGLL
-1368 QNIYNIAPI
+1368 QNIYNISPI

-1397 YPKVIDDVTGAV
+1397 YPPVINENTGA
-1409 IENKESTAMV
+1409 IISQKDSTAIV
-1419 RNAYSVQPIISVYND
+1419 RNTYSVQPIISVYND

-1448 NIGPNILNKN
+1448 NIGPNILNKY
-1458 NGTQIKESYYFCD
+1458 TSTVVKESYYFCD

-1497 LNANSYTQF
+1497 LNANNYNQF

-1515 YYPHLNLNYC
+1515 FYPHLNLNYC

-1631 SFLDTYEVASIRS
+1631 SFLNTYEVASIRS

-1688 LNGVSGLIQNYR
+1688 QNGVSGLIQNYR
-1700 LIKDIDFG
+1700 LIADIDFG

-1805 GGIAGYINS
+1805 GAIAGYINS

-1821 NIKVQNCSVQGLN
+1821 NIKVQNCSVQGIN
-1834 IDFTNTNVTN
+1834 IDFTNTNVTS

-1903 PYVYIENCYSTG
+1903 PHVYIENCYSTG

-1962 FSDTGV
+1962 YSDTGV

-1990 NRIFGGNSGTS
+1990 NRIFGGNGGTS

-2053 IMKDGEEF
+2053 IMRDGEEF

-2068 LPELNSTDGNV
+2068 LPELNSTTGNV

-2127 ENNDMQVID
+2127 ENNDMQVIE

-2144 SKGLTVVTFV
+2144 SNGLTVVTFV

-2241 DNMLTISNVN
+2241 DSMLTISNVN

-2350 GSSSNIEGTYINIT
+2350 GSSSNIEGTYINVT
-2364 SNGNYVGGIF
+2364 SSGNYVGGIF

-2394 KSSDKETSYLVKGS
+2394 KSSDTGTSYLVKGS
-2408 QYVGGNIGQYGG
+2408 QFIGGNIGQYGG

-2484 ATNNTVTGNYYVG
+2484 ATNNTVAGNYYVG
-2497 GNDGGLGWANVINAT
+2497 GNSGGLGWANVINAT

-2603 DNYAVAG
+2603 DNYAIAG

-2795 IASPGNYIDMGI
+2795 IASPGSYIDMGI

-2916 GSGNLNIVQNKIP
+2916 ESGNLNIVQNKIP
-2929 IPNRTVEFTE
+2929 IPNRIVEFTE

-2961 ILQDEELPDISVY
+2961 VLQDEELPDISVY

-3000 ETIIE
+3000 GTIIE

-3081 ILDKDGNIYDIST
+3081 LLDEAGNIYDIST
-3094 MNKIESTNKE
+3094 MNKIDSTNKE
-3104 VKLLDTQKTIAET
+3104 IKLLDTQKTIAET

-3135 GDKSTYKEQQ
+3135 GDKNTYKEQQ
-3145 IFVKNGY
+3145 MFVKNGY
-3152 MYVIDGKMDNKNGSA
+3152 MYVIDGKMDNKNGFA

-3264 SYNINKADYI
+3264 SYNIKKADYI
-3274 AATELAGKLDKV
+3274 VATELASKLDKV
-3286 SIEEATEKINKE
+3286 SIDEATEKINKE

-3309 NGENDNNSDINDNDS
+3309 NGENDVNSESDN
-3324 DIANKDNNVISS
+3324 ANKDNNVIST
-3336 KSQTTE
+3336 KNQTTE
-3342 NILNTTQNNKN
+3342 NILNTTQNSTN

>member
-1 MKKRRNIKNKTNKP
+1 MKKRKNIKNKTNKP
-15 LFVVILLSFLIIILL
+15 LFVVTLLSFLIIILL

-218 SSTITIEDYKRT
+218 SSTVTIEDYKRT

-264 ETKNETKNTTT
+264 KTKNETKNTT

-293 KNEEETDDSGN
+293 KKEEETDDSGN

-318 TDFTTNV
+318 TDFTANV
-325 YTAVANLSISDPSR
+325 YTAFANLSISDPSR

-348 FYRDNE
+348 FYKDNE

-359 SSANPGEISVTKLL
+359 SSVNPGEISVTKLL

-429 IKNLRVTSDVTDE
+429 IKNLHVISDITDE

-455 GTKYSIDTNTLRKI
+455 GTKYSIDTNKLRKI
-469 LKGEG
+469 LKGES

-505 KNNTGRTET
+505 KNNTGRTKT
-514 SKKAPSVKIKV
+514 SKKAPYVKIKV

-560 EISSSNISNGKKL
+560 EISSSNISNEKKL
-573 TFDNLDPQK
+573 TFDKLDPQK

-595 DGKGKQSNQEIGN
+595 DGKGKQFNQEIGN

-668 KNSEI
+668 KNNEI

-776 DKEYIPTIEPKEIK
+776 DKEYMPTIDPKEIK

-802 LTYDGLT
+802 LTYDELT
-809 ENETFTL
+809 ENETFIL

-855 GMERQMKQDGS
+855 GMERQKKQDGS
-866 NLVDVKSENNWYSKC
+866 NLVDVKSENNWYSEC

-887 EYALDE
+887 EYTLDE
-893 SYTAKFKITP
+893 SYTAEFNITP

-969 ITGLETGNL
+969 ITGLGTGNL

-1010 ENAEPTIKEKDY
+1010 ENAEPTTKEKDY
-1022 TLTVRNLKIEL
+1022 TVTVRNLKIEL

-1043 GYDFFA
+1043 VYDFLV

-1054 FIDKDHITYD
+1054 FIDKDHTTYD

-1084 EFEYTYN
+1084 EYDYTYD
-1091 SNETVYENYKY
+1091 SNETIYENYKY

-1109 IVNYTAELV
+1109 IVNYKAELV

-1208 RETTSYIFYK
+1208 SETTSYIFYK
-1218 IDEKANLKNIVIDYY
+1218 IDKIAKLKNIVIDYY

-1252 AGEDGTYA
+1252 AGEDGTYS

-1274 NLKSCTQ
+1274 NLKSCTE
-1281 KQRINVGLLGFRN
+1281 KQRINVGLLGYRN

-1338 IGNITI
+1338 IGNITAK
-1344 GDYRYIAGVVFQV
+1344 DYRYIAGVVFQV

-1409 IENKESTAMV
+1409 IEKKESTAIV
-1419 RNAYSVQPIISVYND
+1419 RNVYSVQSIISVYND
-1434 YEYYGVMDSSNKEG
+1434 YEYYGVIDSNNKEG

-1458 NGTQIKESYYFCD
+1458 DGTQIKESYYFCD
-1471 VIYEANDYNTKSSAT
+1471 VVYEANDYNTKSSAT
-1486 ALYEPGVQDVM
+1486 ALYEPGVQNVM

-1506 IIDTYVNNG
+1506 IIDIYVNNG

-1535 VTGTEIIDVLSGEVI
+1535 VTGNEIIDVLSGEVV
-1550 KDNDISNVE
+1550 KDNDISDVE

-1566 EIELYIRN
+1566 EIELYIKN
-1574 NKIDLKGDNISL
+1574 NKIDLKGDNIAL
-1586 AVFRVYN
+1586 AIFRVYN

-1631 SFLDTYEVASIRS
+1631 SFLNTYEVASIRS

-1675 STAEEWNAINNND
+1675 STAEEWNEINNND
-1688 LNGVSGLIQNYR
+1688 PNGVSGLIQNYR
-1700 LIKDIDFG
+1700 LVRDIDFG

-1739 GTESLIKGFSKGTIK
+1739 GTESLIKGFDKGTIK

-1786 IHIKDMEITSSYSG
+1786 IHIKDMEIISSYSG

-1814 GSSSLAD
+1814 GSSSLAN
-1821 NIKVQNCSVQGLN
+1821 NIKVQNCSVQGLS
-1834 IDFTNTNVTN
+1834 IDFTNAKVTN
-1844 IRVGGLIGH
+1844 IRVGGIVGH

-1877 VTSNSGVGGIV
+1877 VTSNGGVGGIV
-1888 GYKGHDSDERVKPGT
+1888 GYKGHDFNERVKPGT
-1903 PYVYIENCYSTG
+1903 PQVYIENCYSTG

-1921 YAGGILGYD
+1921 HAGGILGYD

-1962 FSDTGV
+1962 FSETGV
-1968 SRITNNF
+1968 SNITNNF

-1990 NRIFGGNSGTS
+1990 NRIFGGNGGTS
-2001 SYKNYAYKD
+2001 SYRNYAYKD
-2010 QLINGEIN
+2010 QLMNGVIS
-2018 TNSLGTTKL
+2018 TDSLGATKL

-2327 TLNNVVMNGR
+2327 TLNNVVINGR

-2350 GSSSNIEGTYINIT
+2350 GSSSNIEGTYINVT

-2394 KSSDKETSYLVKGS
+2394 KSSDTGTSYLVKGS
-2408 QYVGGNIGQYGG
+2408 QFIGGNIGQYGG

-2526 CIGIGDSYY
+2526 CVGLGDSYY

-2571 AENCTVIGTGN
+2571 AESCTVIGTGN

-2610 ANAKNVTITGSM
+2610 ANAKNVTITSSM

-2654 GIAGFYTGYTGG
+2654 GITGFYTGYTGG

-2775 NYDED
+2775 NYDEEAD
-2780 IEKYNNVECNLVVTD
+2780 KKYNNVECNLVVTD
-2795 IASPGNYIDMGI
+2795 IASPGSYIDMGI
-2807 GSVASSEMGTIQ
+2807 GSVASSEKGTIQ
-2819 SQYMNNIYVYNCSRL
+2819 SKYMNNIYVYNCSRL

-2848 YTMVSSSELS
+2848 YTMVNSSELS
-2858 TNIYTKNDKIYE
+2858 TNIYTKNDKIYG

-2880 QKVIGNKGLNFGYS
+2880 QKVTGNKGLNFGYS

-3000 ETIIE
+3000 GTIIE

-3048 AIANDEYLYLSEDTV
+3048 TIVNDEYLYLSEDTV
-3063 NSNKRTLDGK
+3063 NSNKRTLEGK
-3073 YCNLYKNK
+3073 YCNIYKNK
-3081 ILDKDGNIYDIST
+3081 ILDKAGNIYDIST

-3104 VKLLDTQKTIAET
+3104 IKLLDTQKAIAET

-3130 SKVTQ
+3130 SKVIQ

-3152 MYVIDGKMDNKNGSA
+3152 MYVIDGEMDNKNGSA

-3249 NLANYILENLSTANI
+3249 NLLNYIRENLSTANI

-3309 NGENDNNSDINDNDS
+3309 NGENDNNSDINDSDS
-3324 DIANKDNNVISS
+3324 DKDNNVV
-3336 KSQTTE
+3336 SQTTE
-3342 NILNTTQNNKN
+3342 NVLNTTQNSTN

>member
-293 KNEEETDDSGN
+293 KKEEETDDSGN

-318 TDFTTNV
+318 TDFTANV
-325 YTAVANLSISDPSR
+325 YTAFANLSISDPSR

-348 FYRDNE
+348 FYKDNE

-407 VDTLKPIELEKEN
+407 VNTLKPIELEKEN

-660 VKLSIQDE
+660 IKLSIQDE

-887 EYALDE
+887 EYTLDE

-969 ITGLETGNL
+969 ITGLGTGNL

-1010 ENAEPTIKEKDY
+1010 ENAEPTVKEKDY

-1049 NMNVE
+1049 NMNIE
-1054 FIDKDHITYD
+1054 FIDKDHVTYD

-1084 EFEYTYN
+1084 EYEYTYD
-1091 SNETVYENYKY
+1091 SNETIYENYKY

-1109 IVNYTAELV
+1109 TVNYTAEIV

-1147 TVEEFKSIQ
+1147 TVEEFKNIQ
-1156 PYGNYILLNN
+1156 PYGNYILLND

-1171 ASSTSEFTFGNP
+1171 ANSANEFTFGSP
-1183 NIAFYGSIDFNGKT
+1183 NISFYGSIDFNGKT
-1197 VKKDTYSLEKG
+1197 VKKDSYSLEKG

-1252 AGEDGTYA
+1252 ADEDGTYS

-1281 KQRINVGLLGFRN
+1281 KQRINVGLLGYRN
-1294 KGTIENFIVNT
+1294 SGTVENFIVNMENT
-1305 ESVLYGSQYLAGV
+1305 LYGSQYLAGV
-1318 CLYSEGTIQN
+1318 CLYSDGTIQN

-1344 GDYRYIAGVVFQV
+1344 GDYRYISGVVFQV
-1357 DGTEQEGSGLL
+1357 DGAGLL
-1368 QNIYNIAPI
+1368 QNIYNISPI

-1397 YPKVIDDVTGAV
+1397 YPPVINENTGA
-1409 IENKESTAMV
+1409 IISQKDSTAIV
-1419 RNAYSVQPIISVYND
+1419 RNTYSVQPIISVYND

-1448 NIGPNILNKN
+1448 NIGPNILNKY
-1458 NGTQIKESYYFCD
+1458 TSTVVKESYYFCD

-1497 LNANSYTQF
+1497 LNANNYNQF

-1515 YYPHLNLNYC
+1515 FYPHLNLNYC

-1631 SFLDTYEVASIRS
+1631 SFLNTYEVASIRS

-1688 LNGVSGLIQNYR
+1688 QNGVSGLIQNYR
-1700 LIKDIDFG
+1700 LIADIDFG

-1805 GGIAGYINS
+1805 GAIAGYINS

-1821 NIKVQNCSVQGLN
+1821 NIKVQNCSVQGIN
-1834 IDFTNTNVTN
+1834 IDFTNTNVTS

-1903 PYVYIENCYSTG
+1903 PHVYIENCYSTG

-1962 FSDTGV
+1962 YSDTGV

-1990 NRIFGGNSGTS
+1990 NRIFGGNGGTS

-2053 IMKDGEEF
+2053 IMRDGEEF

-2068 LPELNSTDGNV
+2068 LPELNSTTGNV

-2127 ENNDMQVID
+2127 ENNDMQVIE

-2144 SKGLTVVTFV
+2144 SNGLTVVTFV

-2241 DNMLTISNVN
+2241 DSMLTISNVN

-2350 GSSSNIEGTYINIT
+2350 GSSSNIEGTYINVT
-2364 SNGNYVGGIF
+2364 SSGNYVGGIF

-2394 KSSDKETSYLVKGS
+2394 KSSDTGTSYLVKGS
-2408 QYVGGNIGQYGG
+2408 QFIGGNIGQYGG

-2484 ATNNTVTGNYYVG
+2484 ATNNTVAGNYYVG
-2497 GNDGGLGWANVINAT
+2497 GNSGGLGWANVINAT

-2603 DNYAVAG
+2603 DNYAIAG

-2795 IASPGNYIDMGI
+2795 IASPGSYIDMGI

-2916 GSGNLNIVQNKIP
+2916 ESGNLNIVQNKIP
-2929 IPNRTVEFTE
+2929 IPNRIVEFTE

-2961 ILQDEELPDISVY
+2961 VLQDEELPDISVY

-3000 ETIIE
+3000 GTIIE

-3081 ILDKDGNIYDIST
+3081 LLDEAGNIYDIST
-3094 MNKIESTNKE
+3094 MNKIDSTNKE
-3104 VKLLDTQKTIAET
+3104 IKLLDTQKTIAET

-3135 GDKSTYKEQQ
+3135 GDKNTYKEQQ
-3145 IFVKNGY
+3145 MFVKNGY
-3152 MYVIDGKMDNKNGSA
+3152 MYVIDGKMDNKNGFA

-3264 SYNINKADYI
+3264 SYNIKKADYI
-3274 AATELAGKLDKV
+3274 VATELASKLDKV
-3286 SIEEATEKINKE
+3286 SIDEATEKINKE

-3309 NGENDNNSDINDNDS
+3309 NGENDVNSESDN
-3324 DIANKDNNVISS
+3324 ANKDNNVIST
-3336 KSQTTE
+3336 KNQTTE
-3342 NILNTTQNNKN
+3342 NILNTTQNSTN

>member
-1 MKKRRNIKNKTNKP
+1 MKKRKNIKNRKNKP
-15 LFVVILLSFLIIILL
+15 LFVVTLLSFLIIILL

-35 YLRFIPYKTIEYD
+35 YLRFIPYTTIEYD

-218 SSTITIEDYKRT
+218 SSTIRIEDYNRT

-250 QEQNNTTENETKEE
+250 QEQNNNTTENETKEDE
-264 ETKNETKNTTT
+264 KKNEVKNTTT
-275 TPEIKE
+275 TPEVKE

-287 IKVEEP
+287 VKVEEP
-293 KNEEETDDSGN
+293 KKDEENDDSGN

-318 TDFTTNV
+318 TDFTANV
-325 YTAVANLSISDPSR
+325 YTAFANLSISDPSR

-348 FYRDNE
+348 FYKDNE

-379 IVGTYQYRNKE
+379 IVGTYQYRNRE

-514 SKKAPSVKIKV
+514 SKKSPSVKIKV

-623 MEVSYNIDT
+623 REVSYNIDT

-739 ISNVVVTTSVIDMDV
+739 ISNVVITTSVIDMDV

-887 EYALDE
+887 DYTLDE
-893 SYTAKFKITP
+893 SYTAKFNITP

-1010 ENAEPTIKEKDY
+1010 ENADPTVKEKDY

-1049 NMNVE
+1049 NMNIE

-1084 EFEYTYN
+1084 EFEYTYD

-1147 TVEEFKSIQ
+1147 TVEEFKNIQ
-1156 PYGNYILLNN
+1156 PYGNYILLND

-1171 ASSTSEFTFGNP
+1171 ANSANEFTFGSP
-1183 NIAFYGSIDFNGKT
+1183 NISFYGSIDFNGKT
-1197 VKKDTYSLEKG
+1197 VKKDSYSLEKG

-1252 AGEDGTYA
+1252 AEEDGTYS
-1260 LFLYNNGTIDNAIV
+1260 LFLYNNGTIDNATV

-1281 KQRINVGLLGFRN
+1281 KQRINVGLLGYRN
-1294 KGTIENFIVNT
+1294 SGTVENFIVNM
-1305 ESVLYGSQYLAGV
+1305 ESTLYGSQYLAGV
-1318 CLYSEGTIQN
+1318 CLYSDGTIQN

-1338 IGNITI
+1338 IGNITV
-1344 GDYRYIAGVVFQV
+1344 GDYRYISGVVFQV
-1357 DGTEQEGSGLL
+1357 DGAGLL
-1368 QNIYNIAPI
+1368 QNIYNISPI

-1397 YPKVIDDVTGAV
+1397 YPPVINESTGA
-1409 IENKESTAMV
+1409 IISQKDSTAIV
-1419 RNAYSVQPIISVYND
+1419 RNVYSVQPIISVYND

-1448 NIGPNILNKN
+1448 NIGPNILNKYTST
-1458 NGTQIKESYYFCD
+1458 GVKESYYFCD

-1497 LNANSYTQF
+1497 LNANNYNQF

-1515 YYPHLNLNYC
+1515 FYPHLNLNYC

-1644 KMANGKIKESI
+1644 KMANGKIKESV

-1688 LNGVSGLIQNYR
+1688 QNGVSGLIQNYR
-1700 LIKDIDFG
+1700 LIADIDFG

-1716 TGTFQGYLDGMYNGQ
+1716 TGTFQGYLDGMHNGQ

-1821 NIKVQNCSVQGLN
+1821 NIKVQNCSVQGIN
-1834 IDFTNTNVTN
+1834 IEFTNTNVTN

-1872 IMNAN
+1872 LMNVN

-1888 GYKGHDSDERVKPGT
+1888 GYKGHDADERVKPGT
-1903 PYVYIENCYSTG
+1903 PYVHIENCYSTG

-1921 YAGGILGYD
+1921 YAGGILGYG
-1930 RWGNIFIKN
+1930 RWGNTFVKN

-1950 MSGNAYIGGIVG
+1950 TSGNAYIGGIVG
-1962 FSDTGV
+1962 YSDTGV
-1968 SRITNNF
+1968 SSITNNF
-1975 YLGNI
+1975 YLGNV

-1990 NRIFGGNSGTS
+1990 NRIFGGNGGTS
-2001 SYKNYAYKD
+2001 SYRNYAYKD
-2010 QLINGEIN
+2010 QLINGEIS
-2018 TNSLGTTKL
+2018 TSSLGTTKL

-2039 SSNMLNWGNNYAYK
+2039 SSNMLNWGSNYAYK

-2061 DLLGHKY
+2061 DLLGNEY
-2068 LPELNSTDGNV
+2068 LPQLNSTEGHI
-2079 LPNQKMTRIDNDLKL
+2079 LPNQKMTAIDNDLKL

-2103 DKTKV
+2103 DKTNV
-2108 TVVMKFENKNN
+2108 TVVMKFENRNN
-2119 LNLTRVKI
+2119 LNLTKVKI
-2127 ENNDMQVID
+2127 ENNDMQVVE
-2136 GSWQVSKD
+2136 GSWQTSKD
-2144 SKGLTVVTFV
+2144 SNGLTVVTFV
-2154 ATPNRAYDSYKIES
+2154 ATPNRAYDSYNIES
-2168 IYYESDGIEVEKE
+2168 IYYERNGQEIEKE

-2241 DNMLTISNVN
+2241 DSMLTISNVN

-2270 NITFENCNIS
+2270 NITFEKCNIS
-2280 GSASYSGIISILRGA
+2280 GSASYAGLISILRGA

-2327 TLNNVVMNGR
+2327 TLNKVAINGR
-2337 SYIGGLCGQATSL
+2337 SYVGSLCGQAVSL
-2350 GSSSNIEGTYINIT
+2350 GGSSNIEGTYINVT

-2374 GYTDGSIRNISAY
+2374 GYTDGTIRNISAY
-2387 QYSKDGK
+2387 QYSRDGK
-2394 KSSDKETSYLVKGS
+2394 KSSDTGTSYLVKGS

-2484 ATNNTVTGNYYVG
+2484 AANNTVTGNYYVG
-2497 GNDGGLGWANVINAT
+2497 GNGGGCGWANVINAT

-2654 GIAGFYTGYTGG
+2654 GITGFYTGYTGG

-2681 YSVNSTV
+2681 YSVNSTI
-2688 KGLNNVG
+2688 KGLNSVG
-2695 GIAGNFIYGNIQYC
+2695 GIVGNFIYGNIQYC

-2745 YNFIANTED
+2745 YNFIANTGD
-2754 DKAVI
+2754 DKAVT

-2795 IASPGNYIDMGI
+2795 IASQGSYVDMGI

-3000 ETIIE
+3000 GTIIE
-3005 PSDIKENVYTLKY
+3005 PSDINENVYTLKY

-3034 YKKQINPEDVRNLL
+3034 YKKQIKPEDVRNLL

-3104 VKLLDTQKTIAET
+3104 IKLLDTQKTIAET

-3135 GDKSTYKEQQ
+3135 GDKNTYKEQQ

-3210 NIENNNNVV
+3210 NVENNNNVV

-3274 AATELAGKLDKV
+3274 AATELASKLDKV
-3286 SIEEATEKINKE
+3286 SIDEATEKINKE

-3303 EVDINI
+3303 EINI
-3309 NGENDNNSDINDNDS
+3309 DGENDKKSDINEEDNKNNNVTGNDS
-3324 DIANKDNNVISS
+3324 NV
-3336 KSQTTE
+3336 
-3342 NILNTTQNNKN
+3342 TQNVLDTTKNNTN

-3405 LSTSKEKLKDT
+3405 LSTSKSKLKDT
-3416 GIILIAGII
+3416 GIIIIAGIV

>member
-293 KNEEETDDSGN
+293 KKEEETDDSGN

-318 TDFTTNV
+318 TDFTANV
-325 YTAVANLSISDPSR
+325 YTAFANLSISDPSR

-348 FYRDNE
+348 FYKDNE

-407 VDTLKPIELEKEN
+407 VNTLKPIELEKEN

-887 EYALDE
+887 EYTLDE

-969 ITGLETGNL
+969 ITGLGTGNL

-1010 ENAEPTIKEKDY
+1010 ENAEPTVKEKDY

-1049 NMNVE
+1049 NMNIE
-1054 FIDKDHITYD
+1054 FIDKDHVTYD

-1084 EFEYTYN
+1084 EYEYTYD
-1091 SNETVYENYKY
+1091 SNETIYENYKY

-1109 IVNYTAELV
+1109 TVNYTAEIV

-1147 TVEEFKSIQ
+1147 TVEEFKNIQ
-1156 PYGNYILLNN
+1156 PYGNYILLND

-1171 ASSTSEFTFGNP
+1171 ANSANEFTFGSP
-1183 NIAFYGSIDFNGKT
+1183 NISFYGSIDFNGKT
-1197 VKKDTYSLEKG
+1197 VKKDSYSLEKG

-1252 AGEDGTYA
+1252 ADEDGTYS

-1281 KQRINVGLLGFRN
+1281 KQRINVGLLGYRN
-1294 KGTIENFIVNT
+1294 SGTVENFIVNMENT
-1305 ESVLYGSQYLAGV
+1305 LYGSQYLAGV
-1318 CLYSEGTIQN
+1318 CLYSDGTIQN

-1344 GDYRYIAGVVFQV
+1344 GDYRYISGVVFQV
-1357 DGTEQEGSGLL
+1357 DGAGLL
-1368 QNIYNIAPI
+1368 QNIYNISPI

-1397 YPKVIDDVTGAV
+1397 YPPVINENTGA
-1409 IENKESTAMV
+1409 IISQKDSIAIV
-1419 RNAYSVQPIISVYND
+1419 RNTYSVQPIISVYND

-1448 NIGPNILNKN
+1448 NIGPNILNKY
-1458 NGTQIKESYYFCD
+1458 TSTVVKESYYFCD

-1497 LNANSYTQF
+1497 LNANNYNQF

-1515 YYPHLNLNYC
+1515 FYPHLNLNYC

-1631 SFLDTYEVASIRS
+1631 SFLNTYEVASIRS

-1688 LNGVSGLIQNYR
+1688 QNGVSGLIQNYR
-1700 LIKDIDFG
+1700 LIADIDFG

-1805 GGIAGYINS
+1805 GAIAGYINS

-1821 NIKVQNCSVQGLN
+1821 NIKVQNCSVQGIN
-1834 IDFTNTNVTN
+1834 IDFTNTNVTS

-1903 PYVYIENCYSTG
+1903 PHVYIENCYSTG

-1962 FSDTGV
+1962 YSDTGV

-1990 NRIFGGNSGTS
+1990 NRIFGGNGGTS

-2053 IMKDGEEF
+2053 IMRDGEEF

-2068 LPELNSTDGNV
+2068 LPELNSTTGNV

-2127 ENNDMQVID
+2127 ENNDMQVIE

-2144 SKGLTVVTFV
+2144 SNGLTVVTFV

-2241 DNMLTISNVN
+2241 DSMLTISNVN

-2350 GSSSNIEGTYINIT
+2350 GSSSNIEGTYINVT
-2364 SNGNYVGGIF
+2364 SSGNYVGGIF

-2394 KSSDKETSYLVKGS
+2394 KSSDTGTSYLVKGS
-2408 QYVGGNIGQYGG
+2408 QFIGGNIGQYGG

-2484 ATNNTVTGNYYVG
+2484 ATNNTVAGNYYVG
-2497 GNDGGLGWANVINAT
+2497 GNSGGLGWANVINAT

-2603 DNYAVAG
+2603 DNYAIAG

-2795 IASPGNYIDMGI
+2795 IASPGSYIDMGI

-2916 GSGNLNIVQNKIP
+2916 ESGNLNIVQNKIP
-2929 IPNRTVEFTE
+2929 IPNRIVEFTE

-2961 ILQDEELPDISVY
+2961 VLQDEELPDISVY

-3000 ETIIE
+3000 GTIIE

-3081 ILDKDGNIYDIST
+3081 LLDEAGNIYDIST
-3094 MNKIESTNKE
+3094 MNKIDSTNKE
-3104 VKLLDTQKTIAET
+3104 IKLLDTQKTIAET

-3135 GDKSTYKEQQ
+3135 GDKNTYKEQQ
-3145 IFVKNGY
+3145 MFVKNGY
-3152 MYVIDGKMDNKNGSA
+3152 MYVIDGKMDNKNGFA

-3264 SYNINKADYI
+3264 SYNIKKADYI
-3274 AATELAGKLDKV
+3274 VATELASKLDKV
-3286 SIEEATEKINKE
+3286 SIDEATEKINKE

-3309 NGENDNNSDINDNDS
+3309 NGENDVNSESDN
-3324 DIANKDNNVISS
+3324 ANKDNNVIST
-3336 KSQTTE
+3336 KNQTTE
-3342 NILNTTQNNKN
+3342 NILNTTQNSTN

>member
-293 KNEEETDDSGN
+293 KKEEETDDSGN

-318 TDFTTNV
+318 TDFTANV
-325 YTAVANLSISDPSR
+325 YTAFANLSISDPSR

-348 FYRDNE
+348 FYKDNE

-407 VDTLKPIELEKEN
+407 VNTLKPIELEKEN

-887 EYALDE
+887 EYTLDE

-969 ITGLETGNL
+969 ITGLGTGNL

-1010 ENAEPTIKEKDY
+1010 ENAEPTVKEKDY

-1049 NMNVE
+1049 NMNIE
-1054 FIDKDHITYD
+1054 FIDKDHVTYD

-1084 EFEYTYN
+1084 EYEYTYD
-1091 SNETVYENYKY
+1091 SNETIYENYKY

-1109 IVNYTAELV
+1109 TVNYTAEIV

-1147 TVEEFKSIQ
+1147 TVEEFKNIQ
-1156 PYGNYILLNN
+1156 PYGNYILLND

-1171 ASSTSEFTFGNP
+1171 ANSANEFTFGSP
-1183 NIAFYGSIDFNGKT
+1183 NISFYGSIDFNGKT
-1197 VKKDTYSLEKG
+1197 VKKDSYSLEKG

-1252 AGEDGTYA
+1252 ADEDGTYS

-1281 KQRINVGLLGFRN
+1281 KQRINVGLLGYRN
-1294 KGTIENFIVNT
+1294 SGTVENFIVNMENT
-1305 ESVLYGSQYLAGV
+1305 LYGSQYLAGV
-1318 CLYSEGTIQN
+1318 CLYSDGTIQN

-1344 GDYRYIAGVVFQV
+1344 GDYRYISGVVFQV
-1357 DGTEQEGSGLL
+1357 DGAGLL
-1368 QNIYNIAPI
+1368 QNIYNISPI

-1397 YPKVIDDVTGAV
+1397 YPPVINENTGA
-1409 IENKESTAMV
+1409 IISQKDSTAIV
-1419 RNAYSVQPIISVYND
+1419 RNTYSVQPIISVYND

-1448 NIGPNILNKN
+1448 NIGPNILNKY
-1458 NGTQIKESYYFCD
+1458 TSTVVKESYYFCD

-1497 LNANSYTQF
+1497 LNANNYNQF

-1515 YYPHLNLNYC
+1515 FYPHLNLNYC

-1593 PAGTTISEINVH
+1593 PACTTISEINLH

-1631 SFLDTYEVASIRS
+1631 SFLNTYEVASIRS

-1688 LNGVSGLIQNYR
+1688 QNGVSGLIQNYR
-1700 LIKDIDFG
+1700 LIADIDFG

-1805 GGIAGYINS
+1805 GAIAGYINS

-1821 NIKVQNCSVQGLN
+1821 NIKVQNCSVQGIN
-1834 IDFTNTNVTN
+1834 IDFTNTNVTS

-1903 PYVYIENCYSTG
+1903 PHVYIENCYSTG

-1962 FSDTGV
+1962 YSDTGV

-1990 NRIFGGNSGTS
+1990 NRIFGGNGGTS

-2053 IMKDGEEF
+2053 IMRDGEEF

-2068 LPELNSTDGNV
+2068 LPELNSTTGNV

-2127 ENNDMQVID
+2127 ENNDMQVIE

-2144 SKGLTVVTFV
+2144 SNGLTVVTFV

-2241 DNMLTISNVN
+2241 DSMLTISNVN

-2350 GSSSNIEGTYINIT
+2350 GSSSNIEGTYINVT
-2364 SNGNYVGGIF
+2364 SSGNYVGGIF

-2394 KSSDKETSYLVKGS
+2394 KSSDTGTSYLVKGS
-2408 QYVGGNIGQYGG
+2408 QFIGGNIGQYGG

-2484 ATNNTVTGNYYVG
+2484 ATNNTVAGNYYVG
-2497 GNDGGLGWANVINAT
+2497 GNSGGLGWANVINAT

-2603 DNYAVAG
+2603 DNYAIAG

-2795 IASPGNYIDMGI
+2795 IASPGSYIDMGI

-2916 GSGNLNIVQNKIP
+2916 ESGNLNIVQNKIP
-2929 IPNRTVEFTE
+2929 IPNRIVEFTE

-2961 ILQDEELPDISVY
+2961 VLQDEELPDISVY

-3000 ETIIE
+3000 GTIIE

-3081 ILDKDGNIYDIST
+3081 LLDEAGNIYDIST
-3094 MNKIESTNKE
+3094 MNKIDSTNKE
-3104 VKLLDTQKTIAET
+3104 IKLLDTQKTIAET

-3135 GDKSTYKEQQ
+3135 GDKNTYKEQQ
-3145 IFVKNGY
+3145 MFVKNGY
-3152 MYVIDGKMDNKNGSA
+3152 MYVIDGKMDNKNGFA

-3264 SYNINKADYI
+3264 SYNIKKADYI
-3274 AATELAGKLDKV
+3274 VATELASKLDKV
-3286 SIEEATEKINKE
+3286 SIDEATEKINKE

-3309 NGENDNNSDINDNDS
+3309 NGENDVNSESDN
-3324 DIANKDNNVISS
+3324 ANKDNNVIST
-3336 KSQTTE
+3336 KNQTTE
-3342 NILNTTQNNKN
+3342 NILNTTQNSTN

>member
-281 EPKKEE
+281 EPKKEK

-293 KNEEETDDSGN
+293 KKEEETDDSGN

-318 TDFTTNV
+318 TDFTANV
-325 YTAVANLSISDPSR
+325 YTAFANLSISDPSR

-348 FYRDNE
+348 FYKDNE

-397 VLEQEIKTKD
+397 ILEQEIKTKD

-455 GTKYSIDTNTLRKI
+455 GTKYTIDTNTLRKI

-532 VNIEPTVVNEDNVDI
+532 VNIEPTVVNEDDVKI

-560 EISSSNISNGKKL
+560 EISSSNISNEKKL
-573 TFDNLDPQK
+573 TFNNLDPQK

-733 LPARIN
+733 LPAKIN
-739 ISNVVVTTSVIDMDV
+739 ISNVVVTTNVIDMDV
-754 YIEDIDKSC
+754 YIEDIDRSC

-887 EYALDE
+887 EYTLDE
-893 SYTAKFKITP
+893 SYTAKFNITP

-969 ITGLETGNL
+969 ITGLGTGNL

-1010 ENAEPTIKEKDY
+1010 ENAEPTVKEKDY

-1049 NMNVE
+1049 NMNIE
-1054 FIDKDHITYD
+1054 FIDKDHVTYD

-1084 EFEYTYN
+1084 EYEYTYD
-1091 SNETVYENYKY
+1091 SNETIYENYKY

-1109 IVNYTAELV
+1109 TVNYTAEIV

-1147 TVEEFKSIQ
+1147 TVEEFKNIQ
-1156 PYGNYILLNN
+1156 PYGNYILLND

-1171 ASSTSEFTFGNP
+1171 ANSANEFTFGSP
-1183 NIAFYGSIDFNGKT
+1183 NISFYGSIDFNGKT
-1197 VKKDTYSLEKG
+1197 VKKDSYSLEKG

-1252 AGEDGTYA
+1252 ADEDGTYS

-1281 KQRINVGLLGFRN
+1281 KQRINVGLLGYRN
-1294 KGTIENFIVNT
+1294 SGTVENFIVNMENT
-1305 ESVLYGSQYLAGV
+1305 LYGSQYLAGV
-1318 CLYSEGTIQN
+1318 CLYSDGTIQN

-1344 GDYRYIAGVVFQV
+1344 GDYRYISGVVFQV
-1357 DGTEQEGSGLL
+1357 DGAGLL
-1368 QNIYNIAPI
+1368 QNIYNISPI

-1397 YPKVIDDVTGAV
+1397 YPPVINENTGA
-1409 IENKESTAMV
+1409 IISQKDSTAIV
-1419 RNAYSVQPIISVYND
+1419 RNTYSVQPIISVYND

-1448 NIGPNILNKN
+1448 NIGPNILNKY
-1458 NGTQIKESYYFCD
+1458 TSTVVKESYYFCD

-1497 LNANSYTQF
+1497 LNANNYNQF

-1515 YYPHLNLNYC
+1515 FYPHLNLNYC

-1631 SFLDTYEVASIRS
+1631 SFLNTYEVASIRS

-1688 LNGVSGLIQNYR
+1688 QNGVSGLIQNYR
-1700 LIKDIDFG
+1700 LIADIDFG

-1805 GGIAGYINS
+1805 GAIAGYINS

-1821 NIKVQNCSVQGLN
+1821 NIKVQNCSVQGIN
-1834 IDFTNTNVTN
+1834 IDFTNTNVTS

-1903 PYVYIENCYSTG
+1903 PHVYIENCYSTG

-1962 FSDTGV
+1962 YSDTGV

-1990 NRIFGGNSGTS
+1990 NRIFGGNGGTS

-2053 IMKDGEEF
+2053 IMRDGEEF

-2068 LPELNSTDGNV
+2068 LPELNSTTGNV

-2127 ENNDMQVID
+2127 ENNDMQVIE

-2144 SKGLTVVTFV
+2144 SNGLTVVTFV

-2241 DNMLTISNVN
+2241 DSMLTISNVN

-2350 GSSSNIEGTYINIT
+2350 GSSSNIEGTYINVT
-2364 SNGNYVGGIF
+2364 SSGNYVGGIF

-2394 KSSDKETSYLVKGS
+2394 KSSDTGTSYLVKGS
-2408 QYVGGNIGQYGG
+2408 QFIGGNIGQYGG

-2484 ATNNTVTGNYYVG
+2484 ATNNTVAGNYYVG
-2497 GNDGGLGWANVINAT
+2497 GNSGGLGWANVINAT

-2603 DNYAVAG
+2603 DNYAIAG

-2795 IASPGNYIDMGI
+2795 IASPGSYIDMGI

-2916 GSGNLNIVQNKIP
+2916 ESGNLNIVQNKIP
-2929 IPNRTVEFTE
+2929 IPNRIVEFTE

-2961 ILQDEELPDISVY
+2961 VLQDEELPDISVY

-3000 ETIIE
+3000 GTIIE

-3081 ILDKDGNIYDIST
+3081 LLDEAGNIYDIST
-3094 MNKIESTNKE
+3094 MNKIDSTNKE
-3104 VKLLDTQKTIAET
+3104 IKLLDTQKTIAET

-3135 GDKSTYKEQQ
+3135 GDKNTYKEQQ
-3145 IFVKNGY
+3145 MFVKNGY
-3152 MYVIDGKMDNKNGSA
+3152 MYVIDGKMDNKNGFA

-3264 SYNINKADYI
+3264 SYNIKKADYI
-3274 AATELAGKLDKV
+3274 VATELASKLDKV
-3286 SIEEATEKINKE
+3286 SIDEATEKINKE

-3309 NGENDNNSDINDNDS
+3309 NGENDVNSESDN
-3324 DIANKDNNVISS
+3324 ANKDNNVIST
-3336 KSQTTE
+3336 KNQTTE
-3342 NILNTTQNNKN
+3342 NILNTTQNSTN

>member
-293 KNEEETDDSGN
+293 KKEEETDDSGN

-318 TDFTTNV
+318 TDFTANV
-325 YTAVANLSISDPSR
+325 YTAFANLSISDPSR

-348 FYRDNE
+348 FYKDNE

-407 VDTLKPIELEKEN
+407 VNTLKPIELEKEN

-887 EYALDE
+887 EYTLDE

-969 ITGLETGNL
+969 ITGLGTGNL

-1010 ENAEPTIKEKDY
+1010 ENAEPTVKEKDY

-1049 NMNVE
+1049 NMNIE
-1054 FIDKDHITYD
+1054 FIDKDHVTYD

-1084 EFEYTYN
+1084 EYEYTYD
-1091 SNETVYENYKY
+1091 SNETIYENYKY

-1109 IVNYTAELV
+1109 TVNYTAEIV

-1147 TVEEFKSIQ
+1147 TVEEFKNIQ
-1156 PYGNYILLNN
+1156 PYGNYILLND

-1171 ASSTSEFTFGNP
+1171 ANSANEFTFGSP
-1183 NIAFYGSIDFNGKT
+1183 NISFYGSIYFNGKT
-1197 VKKDTYSLEKG
+1197 VKKDSYSLEKG

-1252 AGEDGTYA
+1252 ADEDGTYS

-1281 KQRINVGLLGFRN
+1281 KQRINVGLLGYRN
-1294 KGTIENFIVNT
+1294 SGTVENFIVNMENT
-1305 ESVLYGSQYLAGV
+1305 LYGSQYLAGV
-1318 CLYSEGTIQN
+1318 CLYSDGTIQN

-1344 GDYRYIAGVVFQV
+1344 GDYRYISGVVFQV
-1357 DGTEQEGSGLL
+1357 DGAGLL
-1368 QNIYNIAPI
+1368 QNIYNISPI

-1397 YPKVIDDVTGAV
+1397 YPPVINENTGA
-1409 IENKESTAMV
+1409 IISQKDSTAIV
-1419 RNAYSVQPIISVYND
+1419 RNTYSVQPIISVYND

-1448 NIGPNILNKN
+1448 NIGPNILNKY
-1458 NGTQIKESYYFCD
+1458 TSTVVKESYYFCD

-1497 LNANSYTQF
+1497 LNANNYNQF

-1515 YYPHLNLNYC
+1515 FYPHLNLNYC

-1631 SFLDTYEVASIRS
+1631 SFLNTYEVASIRS

-1688 LNGVSGLIQNYR
+1688 QNGVSGLIQNYR
-1700 LIKDIDFG
+1700 LIADIDFG

-1805 GGIAGYINS
+1805 GAIAGYINS

-1821 NIKVQNCSVQGLN
+1821 NIKVQNCSVQGIN
-1834 IDFTNTNVTN
+1834 IDFTNTNVTS

-1903 PYVYIENCYSTG
+1903 PHVYIENCYSTG

-1962 FSDTGV
+1962 YSDTGV

-1990 NRIFGGNSGTS
+1990 NRIFGGNGGTS

-2053 IMKDGEEF
+2053 IMRDGEEF

-2068 LPELNSTDGNV
+2068 LPELNSTTGNV

-2127 ENNDMQVID
+2127 ENNDMQVIE

-2144 SKGLTVVTFV
+2144 SNGLTVVTFV

-2241 DNMLTISNVN
+2241 DSMLTISNVN

-2350 GSSSNIEGTYINIT
+2350 GSSSNIEGTYINVT
-2364 SNGNYVGGIF
+2364 SSGNYVGGIF

-2394 KSSDKETSYLVKGS
+2394 KSSDTGTSYLVKGS
-2408 QYVGGNIGQYGG
+2408 QFIGGNIGQYGG

-2484 ATNNTVTGNYYVG
+2484 ATNNTVAGNYYVG
-2497 GNDGGLGWANVINAT
+2497 GNSGGLGWANVINAT

-2603 DNYAVAG
+2603 DNYAIAG

-2795 IASPGNYIDMGI
+2795 IASPGSYIDMGI

-2916 GSGNLNIVQNKIP
+2916 ESGNLNIVQNKIP
-2929 IPNRTVEFTE
+2929 IPNRIVEFTE

-2961 ILQDEELPDISVY
+2961 VLQDEELPDISVY

-3000 ETIIE
+3000 GTIIE

-3081 ILDKDGNIYDIST
+3081 LLDEAGNIYDIST
-3094 MNKIESTNKE
+3094 MNKIDSTNKE
-3104 VKLLDTQKTIAET
+3104 IKLLDTQKTIAET

-3135 GDKSTYKEQQ
+3135 GDKNTYKEQQ
-3145 IFVKNGY
+3145 MFVKNGY
-3152 MYVIDGKMDNKNGSA
+3152 MYVIDGKMDNKNGFA

-3264 SYNINKADYI
+3264 SYNIKKADYI
-3274 AATELAGKLDKV
+3274 VATELASKLDKV
-3286 SIEEATEKINKE
+3286 SIDEATEKINKE

-3309 NGENDNNSDINDNDS
+3309 NGENDVNSESDN
-3324 DIANKDNNVISS
+3324 ANKDNNVIST
-3336 KSQTTE
+3336 KNQTTE
-3342 NILNTTQNNKN
+3342 NILNTTQNSTN

>member
-293 KNEEETDDSGN
+293 KKEEETDDSGN

-318 TDFTTNV
+318 TDFTANV
-325 YTAVANLSISDPSR
+325 YTAFANLSISDPSR

-348 FYRDNE
+348 FYKDNE

-407 VDTLKPIELEKEN
+407 VNTLKPIELEKEN

-887 EYALDE
+887 EYTLDE

-969 ITGLETGNL
+969 ITGLGTGNL

-1010 ENAEPTIKEKDY
+1010 ENAEPTVKEKDY

-1049 NMNVE
+1049 NMNIE
-1054 FIDKDHITYD
+1054 FIDKDHVTYD

-1084 EFEYTYN
+1084 EYEYTYD
-1091 SNETVYENYKY
+1091 SNETIYENYKY

-1109 IVNYTAELV
+1109 TVNYTAEIV

-1147 TVEEFKSIQ
+1147 TVEEFKNIQ
-1156 PYGNYILLNN
+1156 PYGNYILLND

-1171 ASSTSEFTFGNP
+1171 ANSANEFTFGSP
-1183 NIAFYGSIDFNGKT
+1183 NISFYGSIDFNGKT
-1197 VKKDTYSLEKG
+1197 VKKDSYSLEKG

-1252 AGEDGTYA
+1252 ADEDGTYS

-1281 KQRINVGLLGFRN
+1281 KQRINVGLLGYRN
-1294 KGTIENFIVNT
+1294 SGTVENFIVNMENT
-1305 ESVLYGSQYLAGV
+1305 LYGSQYLAGV
-1318 CLYSEGTIQN
+1318 CLYSDGTIQN

-1344 GDYRYIAGVVFQV
+1344 GDYRYISGVVFQV
-1357 DGTEQEGSGLL
+1357 DGAGLL
-1368 QNIYNIAPI
+1368 QNIYNISPI

-1397 YPKVIDDVTGAV
+1397 YPPVINENTGA
-1409 IENKESTAMV
+1409 IISQKDSTAIV
-1419 RNAYSVQPIISVYND
+1419 RNTYSVQPIISVYND

-1448 NIGPNILNKN
+1448 NIGPNILNKY
-1458 NGTQIKESYYFCD
+1458 TSTVVKESYYFCD
-1471 VIYEANDYNTKSSAT
+1471 VIYEVNDYNTKSSAT

-1497 LNANSYTQF
+1497 LNANNYNQF

-1515 YYPHLNLNYC
+1515 FYPHLNLNYC

-1631 SFLDTYEVASIRS
+1631 SFLNTYEVASIRS

-1688 LNGVSGLIQNYR
+1688 QNGVSGLIQNYR
-1700 LIKDIDFG
+1700 LIADIDFG

-1805 GGIAGYINS
+1805 GAIAGYINS

-1821 NIKVQNCSVQGLN
+1821 NIKVQNCSVQGIN
-1834 IDFTNTNVTN
+1834 IDFTNTNVTS

-1903 PYVYIENCYSTG
+1903 PHVYIENCYSTG

-1962 FSDTGV
+1962 YSDTGV

-1990 NRIFGGNSGTS
+1990 NRIFGGNGGTS

-2053 IMKDGEEF
+2053 IMRDGEEF

-2068 LPELNSTDGNV
+2068 LPELNSTTGNV

-2127 ENNDMQVID
+2127 ENNDMQVIE

-2144 SKGLTVVTFV
+2144 SNGLTVVTFV

-2241 DNMLTISNVN
+2241 DSMLTISNVN

-2350 GSSSNIEGTYINIT
+2350 GSSSNIEGTYINVT
-2364 SNGNYVGGIF
+2364 SSGNYVGGIF

-2394 KSSDKETSYLVKGS
+2394 KSSDTGTSYLVKGS
-2408 QYVGGNIGQYGG
+2408 QFIGGNIGQYGG

-2484 ATNNTVTGNYYVG
+2484 ATNNTVAGNYYVG
-2497 GNDGGLGWANVINAT
+2497 GNSGGLGWANVINAT

-2603 DNYAVAG
+2603 DNYAIAG

-2795 IASPGNYIDMGI
+2795 IASPGSYIDMGI

-2916 GSGNLNIVQNKIP
+2916 ESGNLNIVQNKIP
-2929 IPNRTVEFTE
+2929 IPNRIVEFTE

-2961 ILQDEELPDISVY
+2961 VLQDEELPDISVY

-3000 ETIIE
+3000 GTIIE

-3081 ILDKDGNIYDIST
+3081 LLDEAGNIYDIST
-3094 MNKIESTNKE
+3094 MNKIDSTNKE
-3104 VKLLDTQKTIAET
+3104 IKLLDTQKTIAET

-3135 GDKSTYKEQQ
+3135 GDKNTYKEQQ
-3145 IFVKNGY
+3145 MFVKNGY
-3152 MYVIDGKMDNKNGSA
+3152 MYVIDGKMDNKNGFA

-3264 SYNINKADYI
+3264 SYNIKKADYI
-3274 AATELAGKLDKV
+3274 VATELASKLDKV
-3286 SIEEATEKINKE
+3286 SIDEATEKINKE

-3309 NGENDNNSDINDNDS
+3309 NGENDVNSESDN
-3324 DIANKDNNVISS
+3324 ANKDNNVIST
-3336 KSQTTE
+3336 KNQTTE
-3342 NILNTTQNNKN
+3342 NILNTTQNSTN

>member
-281 EPKKEE
+281 EPKKEK

-293 KNEEETDDSGN
+293 KKEEETDDSGN

-318 TDFTTNV
+318 TDFTANV
-325 YTAVANLSISDPSR
+325 YTAFANLSISDPSR

-348 FYRDNE
+348 FYKDNE

-397 VLEQEIKTKD
+397 ILEQEIKTKD

-532 VNIEPTVVNEDNVDI
+532 VNIEPTVVNEDDVKI

-560 EISSSNISNGKKL
+560 EISSSNISNEKKL
-573 TFDNLDPQK
+573 TFNNLDPQK

-733 LPARIN
+733 LPAKIN
-739 ISNVVVTTSVIDMDV
+739 ISNVVVTTNVIDMDV
-754 YIEDIDKSC
+754 YIEDIDRSC

-887 EYALDE
+887 EYTLDE
-893 SYTAKFKITP
+893 SYTAKFNITP

-969 ITGLETGNL
+969 ITGLGTGNL

-1010 ENAEPTIKEKDY
+1010 ENAEPTVKEKDY

-1049 NMNVE
+1049 NMNIE
-1054 FIDKDHITYD
+1054 FIDKDHVTYD

-1084 EFEYTYN
+1084 EYEYTYD
-1091 SNETVYENYKY
+1091 SNETIYENYKY

-1109 IVNYTAELV
+1109 TVNYTAEIV

-1147 TVEEFKSIQ
+1147 TVEEFKNIQ
-1156 PYGNYILLNN
+1156 PYGNYILLND

-1171 ASSTSEFTFGNP
+1171 ANSANEFTFGSP
-1183 NIAFYGSIDFNGKT
+1183 NISFYGSIDFNGKT
-1197 VKKDTYSLEKG
+1197 VKKDSYSLEKG

-1252 AGEDGTYA
+1252 ADEDGTYS

-1281 KQRINVGLLGFRN
+1281 KQRINVGLLGYRN
-1294 KGTIENFIVNT
+1294 SGTVENFIVNMENT
-1305 ESVLYGSQYLAGV
+1305 LYGSQYLAGV
-1318 CLYSEGTIQN
+1318 CLYSDGTIQN

-1344 GDYRYIAGVVFQV
+1344 GDYRYISGVVFQV
-1357 DGTEQEGSGLL
+1357 DGAGLL
-1368 QNIYNIAPI
+1368 QNIYNISPI

-1397 YPKVIDDVTGAV
+1397 YPPVINENTGA
-1409 IENKESTAMV
+1409 IISQKDSTAIV
-1419 RNAYSVQPIISVYND
+1419 RNTYSVQPIISVYND

-1448 NIGPNILNKN
+1448 NIGPNILNKY
-1458 NGTQIKESYYFCD
+1458 TSTVVKESYYFCD

-1497 LNANSYTQF
+1497 LNANNYNQF

-1515 YYPHLNLNYC
+1515 FYPHLNLNYC

-1631 SFLDTYEVASIRS
+1631 SFLNTYEVASIRS

-1688 LNGVSGLIQNYR
+1688 QNGVSGLIQNYR
-1700 LIKDIDFG
+1700 LIADIDFG

-1805 GGIAGYINS
+1805 GAIAGYINS

-1821 NIKVQNCSVQGLN
+1821 NIKVQNCSVQGIN
-1834 IDFTNTNVTN
+1834 IDFTNTNVTS

-1888 GYKGHDSDERVKPGT
+1888 GYNGHDSDERVKPGT
-1903 PYVYIENCYSTG
+1903 PHVYIENCYSTG

-1962 FSDTGV
+1962 YSDTGV

-1990 NRIFGGNSGTS
+1990 NRIFGGNGGTS

-2053 IMKDGEEF
+2053 IMRDGEEF

-2068 LPELNSTDGNV
+2068 LPELNSTTGNV

-2127 ENNDMQVID
+2127 ENNDMQVIE

-2144 SKGLTVVTFV
+2144 SNGLTVVTFV

-2241 DNMLTISNVN
+2241 DSMLTISNVN

-2350 GSSSNIEGTYINIT
+2350 GSSSNIEGTYINVT
-2364 SNGNYVGGIF
+2364 SSGNYVGGIF

-2394 KSSDKETSYLVKGS
+2394 KSSDTGTSYLVKGS
-2408 QYVGGNIGQYGG
+2408 QFIGGNIGQYGG

-2469 GGNVGYHGWSYYNMV
+2469 GGNVGSHGWSYYNMV
-2484 ATNNTVTGNYYVG
+2484 ATNNTVAGNYYVG
-2497 GNDGGLGWANVINAT
+2497 GNSGGLGWANVINAT

-2603 DNYAVAG
+2603 DNYAIAG

-2795 IASPGNYIDMGI
+2795 IASPGSYIDMGI

-2916 GSGNLNIVQNKIP
+2916 ESGNLNIVQNKIP
-2929 IPNRTVEFTE
+2929 IPNRIVEFTE

-2961 ILQDEELPDISVY
+2961 VLQDEELPDISVY

-3000 ETIIE
+3000 GTIIE

-3081 ILDKDGNIYDIST
+3081 LLDEAGNIYDIST
-3094 MNKIESTNKE
+3094 MNKIDSTNKE
-3104 VKLLDTQKTIAET
+3104 IKLLDTQKTIAET

-3135 GDKSTYKEQQ
+3135 GDKNTYKEQQ
-3145 IFVKNGY
+3145 MFVKNGY
-3152 MYVIDGKMDNKNGSA
+3152 MYVIDGKMDNKNGFA

-3264 SYNINKADYI
+3264 SYNIKKADYI
-3274 AATELAGKLDKV
+3274 VATELASKLDKV
-3286 SIEEATEKINKE
+3286 SIDEATEKINKE

-3309 NGENDNNSDINDNDS
+3309 NGENDVNSESDN
-3324 DIANKDNNVISS
+3324 ANKDNNVIST
-3336 KSQTTE
+3336 KNQTTE
-3342 NILNTTQNNKN
+3342 NILNTTQNSTN

>member
-130 VQGYSG
+130 VQRYSG

-293 KNEEETDDSGN
+293 KKEEETDDSGN

-318 TDFTTNV
+318 TDFTANV
-325 YTAVANLSISDPSR
+325 YTAFANLSISDPSR

-348 FYRDNE
+348 FYKDNE

-407 VDTLKPIELEKEN
+407 VNTLKPIELEKEN

-887 EYALDE
+887 EYTLDE

-969 ITGLETGNL
+969 ITGLGTGNL

-1010 ENAEPTIKEKDY
+1010 ENAEPTVKEKDY

-1049 NMNVE
+1049 NMNIE
-1054 FIDKDHITYD
+1054 FIDKDHVTYD

-1084 EFEYTYN
+1084 EYEYTYD
-1091 SNETVYENYKY
+1091 SNETIYENYKY

-1109 IVNYTAELV
+1109 TVNYTAEIV

-1147 TVEEFKSIQ
+1147 TVEEFKNIQ
-1156 PYGNYILLNN
+1156 PYGNYILLND

-1171 ASSTSEFTFGNP
+1171 ANSANEFTFGSP
-1183 NIAFYGSIDFNGKT
+1183 NISFYGSIDFNGKT
-1197 VKKDTYSLEKG
+1197 VKKDSYSLEKG

-1252 AGEDGTYA
+1252 ADEDGTYS

-1281 KQRINVGLLGFRN
+1281 KQRINVGLLGYRN
-1294 KGTIENFIVNT
+1294 SGTVENFIVNMENT
-1305 ESVLYGSQYLAGV
+1305 LYGSQYLAGV
-1318 CLYSEGTIQN
+1318 CLYSDGTIQN

-1344 GDYRYIAGVVFQV
+1344 GDYRYISGVVFQV
-1357 DGTEQEGSGLL
+1357 DGAGLL
-1368 QNIYNIAPI
+1368 QNIYNISPI

-1397 YPKVIDDVTGAV
+1397 YPPVINENTGA
-1409 IENKESTAMV
+1409 IISQKDSTAIV
-1419 RNAYSVQPIISVYND
+1419 RNTYSVQPIISVYND

-1448 NIGPNILNKN
+1448 NIGPNILNKY
-1458 NGTQIKESYYFCD
+1458 TSTVVKESYYFCD

-1497 LNANSYTQF
+1497 LNANNYNQF

-1515 YYPHLNLNYC
+1515 FYPHLNLNYC

-1631 SFLDTYEVASIRS
+1631 SFLNTYEVASIRS

-1688 LNGVSGLIQNYR
+1688 QNGVSGLIQNYR
-1700 LIKDIDFG
+1700 LIADIDFG

-1805 GGIAGYINS
+1805 GAIAGYINS

-1821 NIKVQNCSVQGLN
+1821 NIKVQNCSVQGIN
-1834 IDFTNTNVTN
+1834 IDFTNTNVTS

-1903 PYVYIENCYSTG
+1903 PHVYIENCYSTG

-1962 FSDTGV
+1962 YSDTGV

-1990 NRIFGGNSGTS
+1990 NRIFGGNGGTS

-2053 IMKDGEEF
+2053 IMRDGEEF

-2068 LPELNSTDGNV
+2068 LPELNSTTGNV

-2127 ENNDMQVID
+2127 ENNDMQVIE

-2144 SKGLTVVTFV
+2144 SNGLTVVTFV

-2241 DNMLTISNVN
+2241 DSMLTISNVN

-2350 GSSSNIEGTYINIT
+2350 GSSSNIEGTYINVT
-2364 SNGNYVGGIF
+2364 SSGNYVGGIF

-2394 KSSDKETSYLVKGS
+2394 KSSDTGTSYLVKGS
-2408 QYVGGNIGQYGG
+2408 QFIGGNIGQYGG

-2484 ATNNTVTGNYYVG
+2484 ATNNTVAGNYYVG
-2497 GNDGGLGWANVINAT
+2497 GNSGGLGWANVINAT

-2603 DNYAVAG
+2603 DNYAIAG

-2795 IASPGNYIDMGI
+2795 IASPGSYIDMGI

-2916 GSGNLNIVQNKIP
+2916 ESGNLNIVQNKIP
-2929 IPNRTVEFTE
+2929 IPNRIVEFTE

-2961 ILQDEELPDISVY
+2961 VLQDEELPDISVY

-3000 ETIIE
+3000 GTIIE

-3081 ILDKDGNIYDIST
+3081 LLDEAGNIYDIST
-3094 MNKIESTNKE
+3094 MNKIDSTNKE
-3104 VKLLDTQKTIAET
+3104 IKLLDTQKTIAET

-3135 GDKSTYKEQQ
+3135 GDKNTYKEQQ
-3145 IFVKNGY
+3145 MFVKNGY
-3152 MYVIDGKMDNKNGSA
+3152 MYVIDGKMDNKNGFA

-3264 SYNINKADYI
+3264 SYNIKKADYI
-3274 AATELAGKLDKV
+3274 VATELASKLDKV
-3286 SIEEATEKINKE
+3286 SIDEATEKINKE

-3309 NGENDNNSDINDNDS
+3309 NGENDVNSESDN
-3324 DIANKDNNVISS
+3324 ANKDNNVIST
-3336 KSQTTE
+3336 KNQTTE
-3342 NILNTTQNNKN
+3342 NILNTTQNSTN

>member
-230 YTYKEFLMNLGIIRE
+230 YTYKEFLTNLGIIRE

-293 KNEEETDDSGN
+293 KKEEETDDSGN

-318 TDFTTNV
+318 TDFTANV
-325 YTAVANLSISDPSR
+325 YTAFANLSISDPSR

-348 FYRDNE
+348 FYKDNE

-407 VDTLKPIELEKEN
+407 VNTLKPIELEKEN

-887 EYALDE
+887 EYTLDE

-969 ITGLETGNL
+969 ITGLGTGNL

-1010 ENAEPTIKEKDY
+1010 ENAEPTVKEKDY

-1049 NMNVE
+1049 NMNIE
-1054 FIDKDHITYD
+1054 FIDKDHVTYD

-1084 EFEYTYN
+1084 EYEYTYD
-1091 SNETVYENYKY
+1091 SNETIYENYKY

-1109 IVNYTAELV
+1109 TVNYTAEIV

-1147 TVEEFKSIQ
+1147 TVEEFKNIQ
-1156 PYGNYILLNN
+1156 PYGNYILLND

-1171 ASSTSEFTFGNP
+1171 ANSANEFTFGSP
-1183 NIAFYGSIDFNGKT
+1183 NISFYGSIDFNGKT
-1197 VKKDTYSLEKG
+1197 VKKDSYSLEKG

-1252 AGEDGTYA
+1252 ADEDGTYS

-1281 KQRINVGLLGFRN
+1281 KQRINVGLLGYRN
-1294 KGTIENFIVNT
+1294 SGTVENFIVNMENT
-1305 ESVLYGSQYLAGV
+1305 LYGSQYLAGV
-1318 CLYSEGTIQN
+1318 CLYSDGTIQN

-1344 GDYRYIAGVVFQV
+1344 GDYRYISGVVFQV
-1357 DGTEQEGSGLL
+1357 DGAGLL
-1368 QNIYNIAPI
+1368 QNIYNISPI

-1397 YPKVIDDVTGAV
+1397 YPPVINENTGA
-1409 IENKESTAMV
+1409 IISQKDSTAIV
-1419 RNAYSVQPIISVYND
+1419 RNTYSVQPIISVYND

-1448 NIGPNILNKN
+1448 NIGPNILNKY
-1458 NGTQIKESYYFCD
+1458 TSTVVKESYYFCD

-1497 LNANSYTQF
+1497 LNANNYNQF

-1515 YYPHLNLNYC
+1515 FYPHLNLNYC

-1631 SFLDTYEVASIRS
+1631 SFLNTYEVASIRS

-1688 LNGVSGLIQNYR
+1688 QNGVSGLIQNYR
-1700 LIKDIDFG
+1700 LIADIDFG

-1805 GGIAGYINS
+1805 GAIAGYINS

-1821 NIKVQNCSVQGLN
+1821 NIKVQNCSVQGIN
-1834 IDFTNTNVTN
+1834 IDFTNTNVTS

-1903 PYVYIENCYSTG
+1903 PHVYIENCYSTG

-1962 FSDTGV
+1962 YSDTGV

-1990 NRIFGGNSGTS
+1990 NRIFGGNGGTS

-2053 IMKDGEEF
+2053 IMRDGEEF

-2068 LPELNSTDGNV
+2068 LPELNSTTGNV

-2127 ENNDMQVID
+2127 ENNDMQVIE

-2144 SKGLTVVTFV
+2144 SNGLTVVTFV

-2241 DNMLTISNVN
+2241 DSMLTISNVN

-2350 GSSSNIEGTYINIT
+2350 GSSSNIEGTYINVT
-2364 SNGNYVGGIF
+2364 SSGNYVGGIF

-2394 KSSDKETSYLVKGS
+2394 KSSDTGTSYLVKGS
-2408 QYVGGNIGQYGG
+2408 QFIGGNIGQYGG

-2484 ATNNTVTGNYYVG
+2484 ATNNTVAGNYYVG
-2497 GNDGGLGWANVINAT
+2497 GNSGGLGWANVINAT

-2603 DNYAVAG
+2603 DNYAIAG

-2795 IASPGNYIDMGI
+2795 IASPGSYIDMGI

-2916 GSGNLNIVQNKIP
+2916 ESGNLNIVQNKIP
-2929 IPNRTVEFTE
+2929 IPNRIVEFTE

-2961 ILQDEELPDISVY
+2961 VLQDEELPDISVY

-3000 ETIIE
+3000 GTIIE

-3081 ILDKDGNIYDIST
+3081 LLDEAGNIYDIST
-3094 MNKIESTNKE
+3094 MNKIDSTNKE
-3104 VKLLDTQKTIAET
+3104 IKLLDTQKTIAET

-3135 GDKSTYKEQQ
+3135 GDKNTYKEQQ
-3145 IFVKNGY
+3145 MFVKNGY
-3152 MYVIDGKMDNKNGSA
+3152 MYVIDGKMDNKNGFA

-3264 SYNINKADYI
+3264 SYNIKKADYI
-3274 AATELAGKLDKV
+3274 VATELASKLDKV
-3286 SIEEATEKINKE
+3286 SIDEATEKINKE

-3309 NGENDNNSDINDNDS
+3309 NGENDVNSESDN
-3324 DIANKDNNVISS
+3324 ANKDNNVIST
-3336 KSQTTE
+3336 KNQTTE
-3342 NILNTTQNNKN
+3342 NILNTTQNSTN

>member
-281 EPKKEE
+281 EPKKEK

-293 KNEEETDDSGN
+293 KKEEETDDSGN

-318 TDFTTNV
+318 TDFTANV
-325 YTAVANLSISDPSR
+325 YTAFANLSISDPSM

-348 FYRDNE
+348 FYKDNE

-397 VLEQEIKTKD
+397 ILEQEIKTKD

-532 VNIEPTVVNEDNVDI
+532 VNIEPTVVNEDDVKI

-560 EISSSNISNGKKL
+560 EISSSNISNEKKL
-573 TFDNLDPQK
+573 TFNNLDPQK

-733 LPARIN
+733 LPAKIN
-739 ISNVVVTTSVIDMDV
+739 ISNVVVTTNVIDMDV
-754 YIEDIDKSC
+754 YIEDIDRSC

-887 EYALDE
+887 EYTLDE
-893 SYTAKFKITP
+893 SYTAKFNITP

-969 ITGLETGNL
+969 ITGLGTGNL

-1010 ENAEPTIKEKDY
+1010 ENAEPTVKEKDY

-1049 NMNVE
+1049 NMNIE
-1054 FIDKDHITYD
+1054 FIDKDHVTYD

-1084 EFEYTYN
+1084 EYEYTYD
-1091 SNETVYENYKY
+1091 SNETIYENYKY

-1109 IVNYTAELV
+1109 TVNYTAEIV

-1147 TVEEFKSIQ
+1147 TVEEFKNIQ
-1156 PYGNYILLNN
+1156 PYGNYILLND

-1171 ASSTSEFTFGNP
+1171 ANSANEFTFGSP
-1183 NIAFYGSIDFNGKT
+1183 NISFYGSIDFNGKT
-1197 VKKDTYSLEKG
+1197 VKKDSYSLEKG

-1252 AGEDGTYA
+1252 ADEDGTYS

-1281 KQRINVGLLGFRN
+1281 KQRINVGLLGYRN
-1294 KGTIENFIVNT
+1294 SGTVENFIVNMENT
-1305 ESVLYGSQYLAGV
+1305 LYGSQYLAGV
-1318 CLYSEGTIQN
+1318 CLYSDGTIQN

-1344 GDYRYIAGVVFQV
+1344 GDYRYISGVVFQV
-1357 DGTEQEGSGLL
+1357 DGAGLL
-1368 QNIYNIAPI
+1368 QNIYNISPI

-1397 YPKVIDDVTGAV
+1397 YPPVINENTGA
-1409 IENKESTAMV
+1409 IISQKDSTAIV
-1419 RNAYSVQPIISVYND
+1419 RNTYSVQPIISVYND

-1448 NIGPNILNKN
+1448 NIGPNILNKY
-1458 NGTQIKESYYFCD
+1458 TSTVVKESYYFCD

-1497 LNANSYTQF
+1497 LNANNYNQF

-1515 YYPHLNLNYC
+1515 FYPHLNLNYC

-1631 SFLDTYEVASIRS
+1631 SFLNTYEVASIRS

-1688 LNGVSGLIQNYR
+1688 QNGVSGLIQNYR
-1700 LIKDIDFG
+1700 LIADIDFG

-1805 GGIAGYINS
+1805 GAIAGYINS

-1821 NIKVQNCSVQGLN
+1821 NIKVQNCSVQGIN
-1834 IDFTNTNVTN
+1834 IDFTNTNVTS

-1903 PYVYIENCYSTG
+1903 PHVYIENCYSTG

-1962 FSDTGV
+1962 YSDTGV

-1990 NRIFGGNSGTS
+1990 NRIFGGNGGTS

-2053 IMKDGEEF
+2053 IMRDGEEF

-2068 LPELNSTDGNV
+2068 LPELNSTTGNV

-2127 ENNDMQVID
+2127 ENNDMQVIE

-2144 SKGLTVVTFV
+2144 SNGLTVVTFV

-2241 DNMLTISNVN
+2241 DSMLTISNVN

-2350 GSSSNIEGTYINIT
+2350 GSSSNIEGTYINVT
-2364 SNGNYVGGIF
+2364 SSGNYVGGIF

-2394 KSSDKETSYLVKGS
+2394 KSSDTGTSYLVKGS
-2408 QYVGGNIGQYGG
+2408 QFIGGNIGQYGG

-2484 ATNNTVTGNYYVG
+2484 ATNNTVAGNYYVG
-2497 GNDGGLGWANVINAT
+2497 GNSGGLGWANVINAT

-2603 DNYAVAG
+2603 DNYAIAG

-2795 IASPGNYIDMGI
+2795 IASPGSYIDMGI

-2916 GSGNLNIVQNKIP
+2916 ESGNLNIVQNKIP
-2929 IPNRTVEFTE
+2929 IPNRIVEFTE

-2961 ILQDEELPDISVY
+2961 VLQDEELPDISVY

-3000 ETIIE
+3000 GTIIE

-3081 ILDKDGNIYDIST
+3081 LLDEAGNIYDIST
-3094 MNKIESTNKE
+3094 MNKIDSTNKE
-3104 VKLLDTQKTIAET
+3104 IKLLDTQKTIAET

-3135 GDKSTYKEQQ
+3135 GDKNTYKEQQ
-3145 IFVKNGY
+3145 MFVKNGY
-3152 MYVIDGKMDNKNGSA
+3152 MYVIDGKMDNKNGFA

-3264 SYNINKADYI
+3264 SYNIKKADYI
-3274 AATELAGKLDKV
+3274 VATELASKLDKV
-3286 SIEEATEKINKE
+3286 SIDEATEKINKE

-3309 NGENDNNSDINDNDS
+3309 NGENDVNSESDN
-3324 DIANKDNNVISS
+3324 ANKDNNVIST
-3336 KSQTTE
+3336 KNQTTE
-3342 NILNTTQNNKN
+3342 NILNTTQNSTN

>member
-293 KNEEETDDSGN
+293 KKEEETDDSGN

-318 TDFTTNV
+318 TDFTANV
-325 YTAVANLSISDPSR
+325 YTAFANLSISDPSR

-348 FYRDNE
+348 FYKDNE

-407 VDTLKPIELEKEN
+407 VNTLKPIELEKEN

-776 DKEYIPTIEPKEIK
+776 DKEYISTIEPKEIK

-887 EYALDE
+887 EYTLDE

-969 ITGLETGNL
+969 ITGLGTGNL

-1010 ENAEPTIKEKDY
+1010 ENAEPTVKEKDY

-1049 NMNVE
+1049 NMNIE
-1054 FIDKDHITYD
+1054 FIDKDHVTYD

-1084 EFEYTYN
+1084 EYEYTYD
-1091 SNETVYENYKY
+1091 SNETIYENYKY

-1109 IVNYTAELV
+1109 TVNYTAEIV

-1147 TVEEFKSIQ
+1147 TVEEFKNIQ
-1156 PYGNYILLNN
+1156 PYGNYILLND

-1171 ASSTSEFTFGNP
+1171 ANSANEFTFGSP
-1183 NIAFYGSIDFNGKT
+1183 NISFYGSIDFNGKT
-1197 VKKDTYSLEKG
+1197 VKKDSYSLEKG

-1252 AGEDGTYA
+1252 ADEDGTYS

-1281 KQRINVGLLGFRN
+1281 KQRINVGLLGYRN
-1294 KGTIENFIVNT
+1294 SGTVENFIVNMENT
-1305 ESVLYGSQYLAGV
+1305 LYGSQYLAGV
-1318 CLYSEGTIQN
+1318 CLYSDGTIQN

-1344 GDYRYIAGVVFQV
+1344 GDYRYISGVVFQV
-1357 DGTEQEGSGLL
+1357 DGAGLL
-1368 QNIYNIAPI
+1368 QNIYNISPI

-1397 YPKVIDDVTGAV
+1397 YPPVINENTGA
-1409 IENKESTAMV
+1409 IISQKDSTAIV
-1419 RNAYSVQPIISVYND
+1419 RNTYSVQPIISVYND

-1448 NIGPNILNKN
+1448 NIGPNILNKY
-1458 NGTQIKESYYFCD
+1458 TSTVVKESYYFCD

-1497 LNANSYTQF
+1497 LNANNYNQF

-1515 YYPHLNLNYC
+1515 FYPHLNLNYC

-1631 SFLDTYEVASIRS
+1631 SFLNTYEVASIRS

-1688 LNGVSGLIQNYR
+1688 QNGVSGLIQNYR
-1700 LIKDIDFG
+1700 LIADIDFG

-1805 GGIAGYINS
+1805 GAIAGYINS

-1821 NIKVQNCSVQGLN
+1821 NIKVQNCSVQGIN
-1834 IDFTNTNVTN
+1834 IDFTNTNVTS

-1903 PYVYIENCYSTG
+1903 PHVYIENCYSTG

-1962 FSDTGV
+1962 YSDTGV

-1990 NRIFGGNSGTS
+1990 NRIFGGNGGTS

-2053 IMKDGEEF
+2053 IMRDGEEF

-2068 LPELNSTDGNV
+2068 LPELNSTTGNV

-2127 ENNDMQVID
+2127 ENNDMQVIE

-2144 SKGLTVVTFV
+2144 SNGLTVVTFV

-2241 DNMLTISNVN
+2241 DSMLTISNVN

-2350 GSSSNIEGTYINIT
+2350 GSSSNIEGTYINVT
-2364 SNGNYVGGIF
+2364 SSGNYVGGIF

-2394 KSSDKETSYLVKGS
+2394 KSSDTGTSYLVKGS
-2408 QYVGGNIGQYGG
+2408 QFIGGNIGQYGG

-2484 ATNNTVTGNYYVG
+2484 ATNNTVAGNYYVG
-2497 GNDGGLGWANVINAT
+2497 GNSGGLGWANVINAT

-2603 DNYAVAG
+2603 DNYAIAG

-2795 IASPGNYIDMGI
+2795 IASPGSYIDMGI

-2916 GSGNLNIVQNKIP
+2916 ESGNLNIVQNKIP
-2929 IPNRTVEFTE
+2929 IPNRIVEFTE

-2961 ILQDEELPDISVY
+2961 VLQDEELPDISVY

-3000 ETIIE
+3000 GTIIE

-3081 ILDKDGNIYDIST
+3081 LLDEAGNIYDIST
-3094 MNKIESTNKE
+3094 MNKIDSTNKE
-3104 VKLLDTQKTIAET
+3104 IKLLDTQKTIAET

-3135 GDKSTYKEQQ
+3135 GDKNTYKEQQ
-3145 IFVKNGY
+3145 MFVKNGY
-3152 MYVIDGKMDNKNGSA
+3152 MYVIDGKMDNKNGFA

-3264 SYNINKADYI
+3264 SYNIKKADYI
-3274 AATELAGKLDKV
+3274 VATELASKLDKV
-3286 SIEEATEKINKE
+3286 SIDEATEKINKE

-3309 NGENDNNSDINDNDS
+3309 NGENDVNSESDN
-3324 DIANKDNNVISS
+3324 ANKDNNVIST
-3336 KSQTTE
+3336 KNQTTE
-3342 NILNTTQNNKN
+3342 NILNTTQNSTN

>member
-1 MKKRRNIKNKTNKP
+1 M
-15 LFVVILLSFLIIILL
+15 
-30 SIYII
+30 
-35 YLRFIPYKTIEYD
+35 
-48 GYAVSGKEIASNLLN
+48 
-63 TNFDVDHNVKA
+63 
-74 LQVKDQDSIYENLNS
+74 
-89 YYLGA
+89 
-94 SKQDNINLN
+94 
-103 YPIYVNNS
+103 
-111 LALYNLS
+111 
-118 PKVTLITDEFQE
+118 
-130 VQGYSG
+130 
-136 TTLTSGELYNSNTL
+136 
-150 QRADYYDYILL
+150 
-161 KNTDNLYIN
+161 
-170 TKEFKVKTNLN
+170 
-181 EYTIKMN
+181 
-188 SIINFTREFITFYTL
+188 
-203 KNDEFVYDK
+203 
-212 ILDVDE
+212 
-218 SSTITIEDYKRT
+218 
-230 YTYKEFLMNLGIIRE
+230 
-245 ETNNN
+245 
-250 QEQNNTTENETKEE
+250 
-264 ETKNETKNTTT
+264 
-275 TPEIKE
+275 
-281 EPKKEE
+281 
-287 IKVEEP
+287 
-293 KNEEETDDSGN
+293 
-304 VDIEKIWIK
+304 
-313 PTVTC
+313 
-318 TDFTTNV
+318 
-325 YTAVANLSISDPSR
+325 
-339 VIYKAITFT
+339 
-348 FYRDNE
+348 
-354 IAFRV
+354 
-359 SSANPGEISVTKLL
+359 
-373 PATKYK
+373 
-379 IVGTYQYRNKE
+379 
-390 GSLIENT
+390 
-397 VLEQEIKTKD
+397 
-407 VDTLKPIELEKEN
+407 
-420 GQIYSNKLE
+420 
-429 IKNLRVTSDVTDE
+429 
-442 AIYGVSKAEVLVN
+442 
-455 GTKYSIDTNTLRKI
+455 
-469 LKGEG
+469 
-474 TTYQT
+474 
-479 TEGLKSNSTCDYEIR
+479 
-494 FYDTAGNIMNL
+494 
-505 KNNTGRTET
+505 
-514 SKKAPSVKIKV
+514 
-525 SAQEVIS
+525 
-532 VNIEPTVVNEDNVDI
+532 
-547 ENLRYVLYSENGE
+547 
-560 EISSSNISNGKKL
+560 
-573 TFDNLDPQK
+573 
-582 TYTIKIYADFDIS
+582 
-595 DGKGKQSNQEIGN
+595 
-608 STFTT
+608 
-613 LPLSKLGSLK
+613 
-623 MEVSYNIDT
+623 
-632 DLTCNSINL
+632 
-641 TTAINTSKTDS
+641 
-652 RLVKILKS
+652 
-660 VKLSIQDE
+660 
-668 KNSEI
+668 
-673 KSVEITDISKLSTEE
+673 
-688 GIKSLI
+688 
-694 ETLKSNTTYNIVL
+694 
-707 TAKAMQGSTEAD
+707 
-719 VQVSYTLRKFLTNK
+719 
-733 LPARIN
+733 
-739 ISNVVVTTSVIDMDV
+739 
-754 YIEDIDKSC
+754 
-763 LEDIVNI
+763 
-770 RMLDSY
+770 
-776 DKEYIPTIEPKEIK
+776 
-790 SSTKIPTNQWVR
+790 
-802 LTYDGLT
+802 
-809 ENETFTL
+809 
-816 SAEVASY
+816 
-823 NETNDVSKV
+823 
-832 QNNFVIDK
+832 
-840 TQFVTTGLGGKIDLV
+840 
-855 GMERQMKQDGS
+855 
-866 NLVDVKSENNWYSKC
+866 
-881 FDAFTS
+881 
-887 EYALDE
+887 
-893 SYTAKFKITP
+893 
-903 KYNYGKTYTE
+903 
-913 DDNSITLNLLSKQ
+913 
-926 CYVYDLSKYA
+926 
-936 GQTVTMSFS
+936 
-945 AKVTEANAKVYIQK
+945 
-959 GKDIGKNLEQ
+959 
-969 ITGLETGNL
+969 
-978 TSYTKTF
+978 
-985 KVPDDGYVGFYLEKY
+985 
-1000 EETIPPPEDD
+1000 
-1010 ENAEPTIKEKDY
+1010 
-1022 TLTVRNLKIEL
+1022 
-1033 GETATAYSKY
+1033 
-1043 GYDFFA
+1043 
-1049 NMNVE
+1049 
-1054 FIDKDHITYD
+1054 
-1064 KNEQRCKYFVRL
+1064 
-1076 KSDKGLSE
+1076 
-1084 EFEYTYN
+1084 
-1091 SNETVYENYKY
+1091 
-1102 KIEESNE
+1102 
-1109 IVNYTAELV
+1109 
-1118 IKQYGREYILN
+1118 
-1129 SVEFTYNPETCT
+1129 
-1141 EIKSIS
+1141 
-1147 TVEEFKSIQ
+1147 
-1156 PYGNYILLNN
+1156 
-1166 IDLSN
+1166 
-1171 ASSTSEFTFGNP
+1171 
-1183 NIAFYGSIDFNGKT
+1183 
-1197 VKKDTYSLEKG
+1197 
-1208 RETTSYIFYK
+1208 
-1218 IDEKANLKNIVIDYY
+1218 
-1233 INNAKNR
+1233 
-1240 YTTNV
+1240 
-1245 EGVDTFI
+1245 
-1252 AGEDGTYA
+1252 
-1260 LFLYNNGTIDNAIV
+1260 
-1274 NLKSCTQ
+1274 
-1281 KQRINVGLLGFRN
+1281 
-1294 KGTIENFIVNT
+1294 
-1305 ESVLYGSQYLAGV
+1305 
-1318 CLYSEGTIQN
+1318 
-1328 GYVYGNGIEG
+1328 
-1338 IGNITI
+1338 
-1344 GDYRYIAGVVFQV
+1344 
-1357 DGTEQEGSGLL
+1357 
-1368 QNIYNIAPI
+1368 
-1377 RMNHCD
+1377 
-1383 STYSYAANIVYNVG
+1383 
-1397 YPKVIDDVTGAV
+1397 
-1409 IENKESTAMV
+1409 
-1419 RNAYSVQPIISVYND
+1419 
-1434 YEYYGVMDSSNKEG
+1434 
-1448 NIGPNILNKN
+1448 
-1458 NGTQIKESYYFCD
+1458 
-1471 VIYEANDYNTKSSAT
+1471 
-1486 ALYEPGVQDVM
+1486 
-1497 LNANSYTQF
+1497 
-1506 IIDTYVNNG
+1506 
-1515 YYPHLNLNYC
+1515 NLNYC

-1535 VTGTEIIDVLSGEVI
+1535 VTGTEIIDVLSGEVV

-1768 KIGFIEN
+1768 KIGFVEN

-2068 LPELNSTDGNV
+2068 LPELNSTYGNV

-2241 DNMLTISNVN
+2241 DSMLTISNVN

-2280 GSASYSGIISILRGA
+2280 GNASYAGLISILRGA

-2319 IAGSFNNI
+2319 IAGSFSNI

-2374 GYTDGSIRNISAY
+2374 GYTDGTIGNISAY
-2387 QYSKDGK
+2387 QYSADGK
-2394 KSSDKETSYLVKGS
+2394 KSSDTETSYLVRGS

-2420 AGNWVDTLKT
+2420 AGNWANTLKT
-2430 TNSTIQGTNFVGS
+2430 TNSKVQGTNFVGS
-2443 NIGYGSGNANNLNAT
+2443 NIGYGSGNANGLTST
-2458 NNTVTGNGNYI
+2458 NNIVTGSGNYI

-2484 ATNNTVTGNYYVG
+2484 STNNNVTGNYYVG
-2497 GNDGGLGWANVINAT
+2497 GNDGGSGWANVINAT

-2654 GIAGFYTGYTGG
+2654 GITGFYTGYAGG

-2671 ASSNFFLWHS
+2671 ASTNFFLWHS

-2795 IASPGNYIDMGI
+2795 IASPGSYIDMGI

-2987 LNDSAKFKVTSEN
+2987 LNDFAKFKVTSEN
-3000 ETIIE
+3000 GTIIE

-3034 YKKQINPEDVRNLL
+3034 YKKQINLEDVRNLL
-3048 AIANDEYLYLSEDTV
+3048 TIANDEYLYLSEDTV

-3104 VKLLDTQKTIAET
+3104 IKLLDTQKTIAET

-3309 NGENDNNSDINDNDS
+3309 NGENDNNSDINDSDS
-3324 DIANKDNNVISS
+3324 DKDNNVVSQ

-3342 NILNTTQNNKN
+3342 NVLNTTQNSTN

>member
-293 KNEEETDDSGN
+293 KKEEETDDSGN

-318 TDFTTNV
+318 TDFTANV
-325 YTAVANLSISDPSR
+325 YTAFANLSISDPSR

-348 FYRDNE
+348 FYKDNE

-407 VDTLKPIELEKEN
+407 VNTLKPIELEKEN

-887 EYALDE
+887 EYTLDE

-969 ITGLETGNL
+969 ITGLGTGNL

-1010 ENAEPTIKEKDY
+1010 ENAEPTVKEKDY

-1049 NMNVE
+1049 NMNIE
-1054 FIDKDHITYD
+1054 FIDKDHVTYD

-1084 EFEYTYN
+1084 EYEYTYD
-1091 SNETVYENYKY
+1091 SNETIYENYKY

-1109 IVNYTAELV
+1109 TVNYTAEIV

-1147 TVEEFKSIQ
+1147 TVEEFKNIQ
-1156 PYGNYILLNN
+1156 PYGNYILLND

-1171 ASSTSEFTFGNP
+1171 ANSANEFTFGSP
-1183 NIAFYGSIDFNGKT
+1183 NISFYGSIDFNGKT
-1197 VKKDTYSLEKG
+1197 VKKDSYSLEKG

-1252 AGEDGTYA
+1252 ADEDGTYS

-1281 KQRINVGLLGFRN
+1281 KQRINVGLLGYRN
-1294 KGTIENFIVNT
+1294 SGTVENFIVNMENT
-1305 ESVLYGSQYLAGV
+1305 LYGSQYLAGV
-1318 CLYSEGTIQN
+1318 CLYSDGTIQN

-1344 GDYRYIAGVVFQV
+1344 GDYRYISGVVFQV
-1357 DGTEQEGSGLL
+1357 DGAGLL
-1368 QNIYNIAPI
+1368 QNIYNISPI

-1397 YPKVIDDVTGAV
+1397 YPPVINENTGA
-1409 IENKESTAMV
+1409 IISQKDSTAIV
-1419 RNAYSVQPIISVYND
+1419 RNTYSVQPIISVYND

-1448 NIGPNILNKN
+1448 NIGPNILNKY
-1458 NGTQIKESYYFCD
+1458 TSTVVKESYYFCD

-1497 LNANSYTQF
+1497 LNANNYNQF

-1515 YYPHLNLNYC
+1515 FYPHLNLNYC

-1631 SFLDTYEVASIRS
+1631 SFLNTYEVASIRS

-1688 LNGVSGLIQNYR
+1688 QNGVSGLIQNYR
-1700 LIKDIDFG
+1700 LIADIDFG

-1805 GGIAGYINS
+1805 GAIAGCINS

-1821 NIKVQNCSVQGLN
+1821 NIKVQNCSVQGIN
-1834 IDFTNTNVTN
+1834 IDFTNTNVTS

-1903 PYVYIENCYSTG
+1903 PHVYIENCYSTG

-1962 FSDTGV
+1962 YSDTGV

-1990 NRIFGGNSGTS
+1990 NRIFGGNGGTS

-2053 IMKDGEEF
+2053 IMRDGEEF

-2068 LPELNSTDGNV
+2068 LPELNSTTGNV

-2127 ENNDMQVID
+2127 ENNDMQVIE

-2144 SKGLTVVTFV
+2144 SNGLTVVTFV

-2241 DNMLTISNVN
+2241 DSMLTISNVN

-2350 GSSSNIEGTYINIT
+2350 GSSSNIEGTYINVT
-2364 SNGNYVGGIF
+2364 SSGNYVGGIF

-2394 KSSDKETSYLVKGS
+2394 KSSDTGTSYLVKGS
-2408 QYVGGNIGQYGG
+2408 QFIGGNIGQYGG

-2484 ATNNTVTGNYYVG
+2484 ATNNTVAGNYYVG
-2497 GNDGGLGWANVINAT
+2497 GNSGGLGWANVINAT

-2603 DNYAVAG
+2603 DNYAIAG

-2795 IASPGNYIDMGI
+2795 IASPGSYIDMGI

-2916 GSGNLNIVQNKIP
+2916 ESGNLNIVQNKIP
-2929 IPNRTVEFTE
+2929 IPNRIVEFTE

-2961 ILQDEELPDISVY
+2961 VLQDEELPDISVY

-3000 ETIIE
+3000 GTIIE

-3081 ILDKDGNIYDIST
+3081 LLDEAGNIYDIST
-3094 MNKIESTNKE
+3094 MNKIDSTNKE
-3104 VKLLDTQKTIAET
+3104 IKLLDTQKTIAET

-3135 GDKSTYKEQQ
+3135 GDKNTYKEQQ
-3145 IFVKNGY
+3145 MFVKNGY
-3152 MYVIDGKMDNKNGSA
+3152 MYVIDGKMDNKNGFA

-3264 SYNINKADYI
+3264 SYNIKKADYI
-3274 AATELAGKLDKV
+3274 VATELASKLDKV
-3286 SIEEATEKINKE
+3286 SIDEATEKINKE

-3309 NGENDNNSDINDNDS
+3309 NGENDVNSESDN
-3324 DIANKDNNVISS
+3324 ANKDNNVIST
-3336 KSQTTE
+3336 KNQTTE
-3342 NILNTTQNNKN
+3342 NILNTTQNSTN

>member
-250 QEQNNTTENETKEE
+250 QEQNNTTENETKEK

-293 KNEEETDDSGN
+293 KKEEETDDSGN

-318 TDFTTNV
+318 TDFTANV
-325 YTAVANLSISDPSR
+325 YTAFANLSISDPSR

-348 FYRDNE
+348 FYKDNE

-887 EYALDE
+887 DYTLDE

-969 ITGLETGNL
+969 ITGLGTGNL

-1010 ENAEPTIKEKDY
+1010 ENAEPTVKEKDY

-1049 NMNVE
+1049 NMNIE
-1054 FIDKDHITYD
+1054 FIDKDHVTYD

-1084 EFEYTYN
+1084 EYEYTYD
-1091 SNETVYENYKY
+1091 SNETIYENYKY

-1109 IVNYTAELV
+1109 TVNYTAEIV

-1147 TVEEFKSIQ
+1147 TVEEFKNIQ
-1156 PYGNYILLNN
+1156 PYGNYILLND

-1171 ASSTSEFTFGNP
+1171 ANSANEFTFGSP
-1183 NIAFYGSIDFNGKT
+1183 NISFYGSIDFNGKT
-1197 VKKDTYSLEKG
+1197 VKKDSYSLEKG

-1252 AGEDGTYA
+1252 ADEDGTYS

-1281 KQRINVGLLGFRN
+1281 KQRINVGLLGYRN
-1294 KGTIENFIVNT
+1294 SGTVENFIVNMENT
-1305 ESVLYGSQYLAGV
+1305 LYGSQYLAGV
-1318 CLYSEGTIQN
+1318 CLYSDGTIQN

-1344 GDYRYIAGVVFQV
+1344 GDYRYISGVVFQV
-1357 DGTEQEGSGLL
+1357 DGAGLL
-1368 QNIYNIAPI
+1368 QNIYNISPI

-1397 YPKVIDDVTGAV
+1397 YPPVINENTGA
-1409 IENKESTAMV
+1409 IISQKDSTAIV
-1419 RNAYSVQPIISVYND
+1419 RNTYSVQPIISVYND

-1448 NIGPNILNKN
+1448 NIGPNILNKY
-1458 NGTQIKESYYFCD
+1458 TSTVVKESYYFCD

-1497 LNANSYTQF
+1497 LNANNYNQF

-1515 YYPHLNLNYC
+1515 FYPHLNLNYC

-1631 SFLDTYEVASIRS
+1631 SFLNTYEVASIRS

-1688 LNGVSGLIQNYR
+1688 QNGVSGLIQNYR
-1700 LIKDIDFG
+1700 LIADIDFG

-1805 GGIAGYINS
+1805 GAIAGYINS

-1821 NIKVQNCSVQGLN
+1821 NIKVQNCSVQGIN
-1834 IDFTNTNVTN
+1834 IDFTNTNVTS

-1903 PYVYIENCYSTG
+1903 PHVYIENCYSTG

-1962 FSDTGV
+1962 YSDTGV

-1990 NRIFGGNSGTS
+1990 NRIFGGNGGTS

-2053 IMKDGEEF
+2053 IMRDGEEF

-2068 LPELNSTDGNV
+2068 LPELNSTTGNV

-2127 ENNDMQVID
+2127 ENNDMQVIE

-2144 SKGLTVVTFV
+2144 SNGLTVVTFV

-2241 DNMLTISNVN
+2241 DSMLTISNVN

-2350 GSSSNIEGTYINIT
+2350 GSSSNIEGTYINVT
-2364 SNGNYVGGIF
+2364 SSGNYVGGIF

-2394 KSSDKETSYLVKGS
+2394 KSSDTGTSYLVKGS
-2408 QYVGGNIGQYGG
+2408 QFIGGNIGQYGG

-2484 ATNNTVTGNYYVG
+2484 ATNNTVAGNYYVG
-2497 GNDGGLGWANVINAT
+2497 GNSGGLGWANVINAT

-2603 DNYAVAG
+2603 DNYAIAG

-2795 IASPGNYIDMGI
+2795 IASPGSYIDMGI

-2916 GSGNLNIVQNKIP
+2916 ESGNLNIVQNKIP
-2929 IPNRTVEFTE
+2929 IPNRIVEFTE

-2961 ILQDEELPDISVY
+2961 VLQDEELPDISVY

-3000 ETIIE
+3000 GTIIE

-3081 ILDKDGNIYDIST
+3081 LLDEAGNIYDIST
-3094 MNKIESTNKE
+3094 MNKIDSTNKE
-3104 VKLLDTQKTIAET
+3104 IKLLDTQKTIAET

-3135 GDKSTYKEQQ
+3135 GDKNTYKEQQ
-3145 IFVKNGY
+3145 MFVKNGY
-3152 MYVIDGKMDNKNGSA
+3152 MYVIDGKMDNKNGFA

-3264 SYNINKADYI
+3264 SYNIKKADYI
-3274 AATELAGKLDKV
+3274 VATELASKLDKV
-3286 SIEEATEKINKE
+3286 SIDEATEKINKE

-3309 NGENDNNSDINDNDS
+3309 NGENDVNSESDN
-3324 DIANKDNNVISS
+3324 ANKDNNVIST
-3336 KSQTTE
+3336 KNQTTE
-3342 NILNTTQNNKN
+3342 NILNTTQNSTN

>member
-1 MKKRRNIKNKTNKP
+1 MKKRKNIKNKTNKP

-48 GYAVSGKEIASNLLN
+48 GYAVSGKDIASNLLN

-161 KNTDNLYIN
+161 KNSDNLYIN
-170 TKEFKVKTNLN
+170 TKEFKIKTNLN

-293 KNEEETDDSGN
+293 KKEEETDDSGN

-318 TDFTTNV
+318 TDFTANV
-325 YTAVANLSISDPSR
+325 YTAFANLSISDPSR

-348 FYRDNE
+348 FYKDNE

-359 SSANPGEISVTKLL
+359 SSVNPGEISVTKLL

-455 GTKYSIDTNTLRKI
+455 GTKYSIDTNKLRKI
-469 LKGEG
+469 LKGES

-505 KNNTGRTET
+505 KNNTGRTKT

-560 EISSSNISNGKKL
+560 EISSSNISNEKKL
-573 TFDNLDPQK
+573 TFDKLDPQK

-595 DGKGKQSNQEIGN
+595 DGKGKQFNQEIGN

-668 KNSEI
+668 KNNEI

-776 DKEYIPTIEPKEIK
+776 DKEYMTTIDPKEIK
-790 SSTKIPTNQWVR
+790 SSTKISTNQWVR

-809 ENETFTL
+809 ENETFIL

-855 GMERQMKQDGS
+855 GMERQKKQDGS
-866 NLVDVKSENNWYSKC
+866 NLVDVKSENNWYSEC

-887 EYALDE
+887 EYTLDE
-893 SYTAKFKITP
+893 SYTAKFNITP

-969 ITGLETGNL
+969 ITGLGTGNL

-1022 TLTVRNLKIEL
+1022 TVTVRNLKIEL

-1054 FIDKDHITYD
+1054 FIDKDHTTYD

-1084 EFEYTYN
+1084 EYDYTYD
-1091 SNETVYENYKY
+1091 SNETIYENYKY

-1109 IVNYTAELV
+1109 IVNYKAELV

-1208 RETTSYIFYK
+1208 SETTSYIFYK
-1218 IDEKANLKNIVIDYY
+1218 VDKIAKLKNIVIDYY

-1252 AGEDGTYA
+1252 AGEDGTYS

-1274 NLKSCTQ
+1274 NLKSCTE
-1281 KQRINVGLLGFRN
+1281 KQRINVGLLGYRN

-1338 IGNITI
+1338 IGNITAK
-1344 GDYRYIAGVVFQV
+1344 DYRYIAGVVFQV

-1397 YPKVIDDVTGAV
+1397 YPKVIDDITGAI
-1409 IENKESTAMV
+1409 IENKESTAIV
-1419 RNAYSVQPIISVYND
+1419 RNVYSVQPIISVYND
-1434 YEYYGVMDSSNKEG
+1434 YEYYGVIDSSNKEG
-1448 NIGPNILNKN
+1448 NIGPNILTKN
-1458 NGTQIKESYYFCD
+1458 DGTQVKESYYFCD
-1471 VIYEANDYNTKSSAT
+1471 VIYEANDYNTKSSTT

-1497 LNANSYTQF
+1497 LNANNCTQF
-1506 IIDTYVNNG
+1506 IIDEYVNNG
-1515 YYPHLNLNYC
+1515 FYPHLNLNYC

-1574 NKIDLKGDNISL
+1574 NKVDLKGDNISL

-1593 PAGTTISEINVH
+1593 PAGTTISEINVN
-1605 YMDTAIMSQSYSK
+1605 YMNTAIMSQSYSK

-1631 SFLDTYEVASIRS
+1631 SFLNTYEVASIRS

-1665 KIDVTFIKNI
+1665 TIDVTFIKNI

-1688 LNGVSGLIQNYR
+1688 QNGISGLIQNYR
-1700 LIKDIDFG
+1700 LVADIDFAS
-1708 NADFAPYI
+1708 ADFAPYI

-1805 GGIAGYINS
+1805 GAIAGYINS

-1821 NIKVQNCSVQGLN
+1821 NIKVQNCSVQGIN
-1834 IDFTNTNVTN
+1834 IDFTNTNVTS

-1903 PYVYIENCYSTG
+1903 PHVYIENCYSTG

-1962 FSDTGV
+1962 FSETGV
-1968 SRITNNF
+1968 SNITNNF

-1985 NVGCV
+1985 NVKCV
-1990 NRIFGGNSGTS
+1990 NRIFGGSIGTS
-2001 SYKNYAYKD
+2001 SYRNYAYKD
-2010 QLINGEIN
+2010 QLMNGVIS
-2018 TNSLGTTKL
+2018 TDSLGATKL

-2053 IMKDGEEF
+2053 IMKDGKEF
-2061 DLLGHKY
+2061 DLLGYKY
-2068 LPELNSTDGNV
+2068 LPQLNSTDGNV

-2127 ENNDMQVID
+2127 ENNDMQVIE

-2144 SKGLTVVTFV
+2144 SNGLTVVTFV

-2241 DNMLTISNVN
+2241 DSMLTISNVN

-2270 NITFENCNIS
+2270 NIAFENCNIS

-2327 TLNNVVMNGR
+2327 TLNNVVINGR

-2350 GSSSNIEGTYINIT
+2350 GSSSNIEGTYINVT

-2374 GYTDGSIRNISAY
+2374 GYTDGTIRNISAY
-2387 QYSKDGK
+2387 QYSADGK

-2420 AGNWVDTLKT
+2420 AGNWANTLKT
-2430 TNSTIQGTNFVGS
+2430 TNSKIQGTNFVGS
-2443 NIGYGSGNANNLNAT
+2443 NVGYGSGNANGLTST
-2458 NNTVTGNGNYI
+2458 NNIVTGSGNYI

-2484 ATNNTVTGNYYVG
+2484 STNNTVTGNYYVG
-2497 GNDGGLGWANVINAT
+2497 GNDGGCGWANVYTAT

-2526 CIGIGDSYY
+2526 CVGIGDSYY

-2548 EISGGSHVGGVIG
+2548 EISGGSHIGGVIG

-2571 AENCTVIGTGN
+2571 AENCTVIGTEN

-2610 ANAKNVTITGSM
+2610 ANAKNVTITSSM

-2654 GIAGFYTGYTGG
+2654 GITGFYTGYTGG

-2754 DKAVI
+2754 DKAVT

-2765 GLIGSTAKQL
+2765 GLIGSTARQL

-2795 IASPGNYIDMGI
+2795 IVSPGSYIDMGI

-2939 DAVSLEDAML
+2939 DAVSLENAML

-3000 ETIIE
+3000 GTIIE

-3034 YKKQINPEDVRNLL
+3034 YKKQINPEDIRNLL
-3048 AIANDEYLYLSEDTV
+3048 AIVNDEYLYLSEDTV

-3081 ILDKDGNIYDIST
+3081 LLDEAGNIYDIST
-3094 MNKIESTNKE
+3094 MNKIDSTNRE
-3104 VKLLDTQKTIAET
+3104 IKLLDTQKTIAET
-3117 NIDNKTIQTFAHC
+3117 NIDNKTIQTFTHC

-3135 GDKSTYKEQQ
+3135 GDKSTYKEQR

-3152 MYVIDGKMDNKNGSA
+3152 MYVIDGKMDDKNGSA

-3264 SYNINKADYI
+3264 SYNIKKADYI
-3274 AATELAGKLDKV
+3274 AATELASKLDKV
-3286 SIEEATEKINKE
+3286 SIDEATEKINKE

-3309 NGENDNNSDINDNDS
+3309 NGENDNNSESDN
-3324 DIANKDNNVISS
+3324 ANKDNNVIST
-3336 KSQTTE
+3336 KNQTTE
-3342 NILNTTQNNKN
+3342 NILNTTQNSTN

>member
-250 QEQNNTTENETKEE
+250 QEQNNITGNETKEE

-293 KNEEETDDSGN
+293 KKEEETDDSGN

-318 TDFTTNV
+318 TDFTANV
-325 YTAVANLSISDPSR
+325 YTAFANLSISDPSR

-348 FYRDNE
+348 FYKDNE

-790 SSTKIPTNQWVR
+790 SSIKIPTNQWVR

-887 EYALDE
+887 DYTLDE

-969 ITGLETGNL
+969 ITGLGTGNL

-1022 TLTVRNLKIEL
+1022 TVTVRNLKIEL

-1129 SVEFTYNPETCT
+1129 SVEFAYNPETCT

-1252 AGEDGTYA
+1252 AGEDGTYS

-1397 YPKVIDDVTGAV
+1397 YPPVINENTGAI
-1409 IENKESTAMV
+1409 IENKESAAIV
-1419 RNAYSVQPIISVYND
+1419 RNVYSVQPIISVYND

-1506 IIDTYVNNG
+1506 IIDIYVNNG

-1535 VTGTEIIDVLSGEVI
+1535 VTGTEIIDVLSGEVV

-2210 SEGQNVKITGNI
+2210 SEGQNVKITGNR
-2222 DFSTVNKIES
+2222 IES

-2241 DNMLTISNVN
+2241 DSMLTISNVN

-2280 GSASYSGIISILRGA
+2280 GNASYAGLISILRGA

-2311 FIGPISRN
+2311 FIGQISRN

-2350 GSSSNIEGTYINIT
+2350 GSSSNIEGTYINVT

-2374 GYTDGSIRNISAY
+2374 GYTDGTIGNISAY
-2387 QYSKDGK
+2387 QYSADGK

-2408 QYVGGNIGQYGG
+2408 QYVGGSIGQYGG
-2420 AGNWVDTLKT
+2420 AGNWANTLKT
-2430 TNSTIQGTNFVGS
+2430 TNSKIEGTNFVGS
-2443 NIGYGSGNANNLNAT
+2443 NVGYGSGNTNGLTST
-2458 NNTVTGNGNYI
+2458 NNIVTGSGNYI

-2497 GNDGGLGWANVINAT
+2497 GNSGGLGWANVINAT

-2603 DNYAVAG
+2603 DNYAIAG

-2795 IASPGNYIDMGI
+2795 IASPGSYIDMGI

-3104 VKLLDTQKTIAET
+3104 IKLLDTQKTIAET

-3135 GDKSTYKEQQ
+3135 GDKNTYKEQQ

-3309 NGENDNNSDINDNDS
+3309 NGENDNNSDINDSDS
-3324 DIANKDNNVISS
+3324 NIANKDNNVISS

>member
-1 MKKRRNIKNKTNKP
+1 M
-15 LFVVILLSFLIIILL
+15 
-30 SIYII
+30 
-35 YLRFIPYKTIEYD
+35 
-48 GYAVSGKEIASNLLN
+48 
-63 TNFDVDHNVKA
+63 
-74 LQVKDQDSIYENLNS
+74 
-89 YYLGA
+89 
-94 SKQDNINLN
+94 
-103 YPIYVNNS
+103 
-111 LALYNLS
+111 
-118 PKVTLITDEFQE
+118 
-130 VQGYSG
+130 
-136 TTLTSGELYNSNTL
+136 
-150 QRADYYDYILL
+150 
-161 KNTDNLYIN
+161 
-170 TKEFKVKTNLN
+170 
-181 EYTIKMN
+181 
-188 SIINFTREFITFYTL
+188 
-203 KNDEFVYDK
+203 
-212 ILDVDE
+212 
-218 SSTITIEDYKRT
+218 
-230 YTYKEFLMNLGIIRE
+230 
-245 ETNNN
+245 
-250 QEQNNTTENETKEE
+250 
-264 ETKNETKNTTT
+264 
-275 TPEIKE
+275 
-281 EPKKEE
+281 
-287 IKVEEP
+287 
-293 KNEEETDDSGN
+293 
-304 VDIEKIWIK
+304 
-313 PTVTC
+313 
-318 TDFTTNV
+318 
-325 YTAVANLSISDPSR
+325 
-339 VIYKAITFT
+339 
-348 FYRDNE
+348 
-354 IAFRV
+354 
-359 SSANPGEISVTKLL
+359 
-373 PATKYK
+373 
-379 IVGTYQYRNKE
+379 
-390 GSLIENT
+390 ENT
-397 VLEQEIKTKD
+397 
-407 VDTLKPIELEKEN
+407 
-420 GQIYSNKLE
+420 
-429 IKNLRVTSDVTDE
+429 
-442 AIYGVSKAEVLVN
+442 
-455 GTKYSIDTNTLRKI
+455 
-469 LKGEG
+469 
-474 TTYQT
+474 
-479 TEGLKSNSTCDYEIR
+479 
-494 FYDTAGNIMNL
+494 
-505 KNNTGRTET
+505 
-514 SKKAPSVKIKV
+514 
-525 SAQEVIS
+525 
-532 VNIEPTVVNEDNVDI
+532 
-547 ENLRYVLYSENGE
+547 
-560 EISSSNISNGKKL
+560 
-573 TFDNLDPQK
+573 
-582 TYTIKIYADFDIS
+582 
-595 DGKGKQSNQEIGN
+595 
-608 STFTT
+608 
-613 LPLSKLGSLK
+613 
-623 MEVSYNIDT
+623 
-632 DLTCNSINL
+632 
-641 TTAINTSKTDS
+641 
-652 RLVKILKS
+652 
-660 VKLSIQDE
+660 
-668 KNSEI
+668 
-673 KSVEITDISKLSTEE
+673 
-688 GIKSLI
+688 
-694 ETLKSNTTYNIVL
+694 
-707 TAKAMQGSTEAD
+707 
-719 VQVSYTLRKFLTNK
+719 
-733 LPARIN
+733 
-739 ISNVVVTTSVIDMDV
+739 
-754 YIEDIDKSC
+754 
-763 LEDIVNI
+763 
-770 RMLDSY
+770 
-776 DKEYIPTIEPKEIK
+776 
-790 SSTKIPTNQWVR
+790 
-802 LTYDGLT
+802 
-809 ENETFTL
+809 
-816 SAEVASY
+816 
-823 NETNDVSKV
+823 
-832 QNNFVIDK
+832 
-840 TQFVTTGLGGKIDLV
+840 
-855 GMERQMKQDGS
+855 
-866 NLVDVKSENNWYSKC
+866 
-881 FDAFTS
+881 
-887 EYALDE
+887 
-893 SYTAKFKITP
+893 
-903 KYNYGKTYTE
+903 
-913 DDNSITLNLLSKQ
+913 
-926 CYVYDLSKYA
+926 
-936 GQTVTMSFS
+936 
-945 AKVTEANAKVYIQK
+945 
-959 GKDIGKNLEQ
+959 
-969 ITGLETGNL
+969 
-978 TSYTKTF
+978 
-985 KVPDDGYVGFYLEKY
+985 
-1000 EETIPPPEDD
+1000 
-1010 ENAEPTIKEKDY
+1010 
-1022 TLTVRNLKIEL
+1022 
-1033 GETATAYSKY
+1033 
-1043 GYDFFA
+1043 
-1049 NMNVE
+1049 
-1054 FIDKDHITYD
+1054 
-1064 KNEQRCKYFVRL
+1064 
-1076 KSDKGLSE
+1076 
-1084 EFEYTYN
+1084 
-1091 SNETVYENYKY
+1091 
-1102 KIEESNE
+1102 
-1109 IVNYTAELV
+1109 
-1118 IKQYGREYILN
+1118 
-1129 SVEFTYNPETCT
+1129 
-1141 EIKSIS
+1141 
-1147 TVEEFKSIQ
+1147 
-1156 PYGNYILLNN
+1156 
-1166 IDLSN
+1166 
-1171 ASSTSEFTFGNP
+1171 
-1183 NIAFYGSIDFNGKT
+1183 
-1197 VKKDTYSLEKG
+1197 
-1208 RETTSYIFYK
+1208 
-1218 IDEKANLKNIVIDYY
+1218 
-1233 INNAKNR
+1233 
-1240 YTTNV
+1240 
-1245 EGVDTFI
+1245 
-1252 AGEDGTYA
+1252 
-1260 LFLYNNGTIDNAIV
+1260 
-1274 NLKSCTQ
+1274 
-1281 KQRINVGLLGFRN
+1281 
-1294 KGTIENFIVNT
+1294 
-1305 ESVLYGSQYLAGV
+1305 LYGSQYLAGV
-1318 CLYSEGTIQN
+1318 CLYSDGTIQN

-1344 GDYRYIAGVVFQV
+1344 GDYRYISGVVFQV
-1357 DGTEQEGSGLL
+1357 DGAGLL
-1368 QNIYNIAPI
+1368 QNIYNISPI

-1397 YPKVIDDVTGAV
+1397 YPPVINENTGA
-1409 IENKESTAMV
+1409 IISQKDSTAIV
-1419 RNAYSVQPIISVYND
+1419 RNTYSVQPIISVYND

-1448 NIGPNILNKN
+1448 NIGPNILNKY
-1458 NGTQIKESYYFCD
+1458 TSTVVKESYYFCD

-1497 LNANSYTQF
+1497 LNANNYNQF

-1515 YYPHLNLNYC
+1515 FYPHLNLNYC

-1631 SFLDTYEVASIRS
+1631 SLLNTYEVASIRS

-1688 LNGVSGLIQNYR
+1688 QNGVSGLIQNYR
-1700 LIKDIDFG
+1700 LIADIDFG

-1805 GGIAGYINS
+1805 GAIAGYINS

-1821 NIKVQNCSVQGLN
+1821 NIKVQNCSVQGIN
-1834 IDFTNTNVTN
+1834 IDFTNTNVTS

-1903 PYVYIENCYSTG
+1903 PHVYIENCYSTG

-1962 FSDTGV
+1962 YSDTGV

-1990 NRIFGGNSGTS
+1990 NRIFGGNGGTS

-2053 IMKDGEEF
+2053 IMRDGEEF

-2068 LPELNSTDGNV
+2068 LPELNSTTGNV

-2127 ENNDMQVID
+2127 ENNDMQVIE

-2144 SKGLTVVTFV
+2144 SNGLTVVTFV

-2241 DNMLTISNVN
+2241 DSMLTISNVN

-2350 GSSSNIEGTYINIT
+2350 GSSSNIEGTYINVT
-2364 SNGNYVGGIF
+2364 SSGNYVGGIF

-2394 KSSDKETSYLVKGS
+2394 KSSDTGTSYLVKGS
-2408 QYVGGNIGQYGG
+2408 QFIGGNIGQYGG

-2484 ATNNTVTGNYYVG
+2484 ATNNTVAGNYYVG
-2497 GNDGGLGWANVINAT
+2497 GNSGGLGWANVINAT

-2603 DNYAVAG
+2603 DNYAIAG

-2795 IASPGNYIDMGI
+2795 IASPGSYIDMGI

-2916 GSGNLNIVQNKIP
+2916 ESGNLNIVQNKIP
-2929 IPNRTVEFTE
+2929 IPNRIVEFTE

-2961 ILQDEELPDISVY
+2961 VLQDEELPDISVY

-3000 ETIIE
+3000 GTIIE

-3081 ILDKDGNIYDIST
+3081 LLDEAGNIYDIST
-3094 MNKIESTNKE
+3094 MNKIDSTNKE
-3104 VKLLDTQKTIAET
+3104 IKLLDTQKTIAET

-3135 GDKSTYKEQQ
+3135 GDKNTYKEQQ
-3145 IFVKNGY
+3145 MFVKNGY
-3152 MYVIDGKMDNKNGSA
+3152 MYVIDGKMDNKNGFA

-3264 SYNINKADYI
+3264 SYNIKKADYI
-3274 AATELAGKLDKV
+3274 VATELASKLDKV
-3286 SIEEATEKINKE
+3286 SIDEATEKINKE

-3309 NGENDNNSDINDNDS
+3309 NGENDVNSESDN
-3324 DIANKDNNVISS
+3324 ANKDNNVIST
-3336 KSQTTE
+3336 KNQTTE
-3342 NILNTTQNNKN
+3342 NILNTTQNSTN